1 MAELRIDKPTL
12 IAKVEGAV
20 FVMDADGS
28 LRRATPGMQL
38 EPGMRLLTE
47 SDGQVELAEAGSE
60 RPEPAQPEAALPAG
74 ADAELASLQE
84 AIRQGAD
91 PTELFAETAAGNPG
105 AGTAGG
111 VVGSSA
117 GGFVVVDLNS
127 EYTLAEAGFDTGH
140 EARQPG
146 DELLYAEDQDLL
158 AAITITEPQTD
169 DNIINADE
177 ATGVIIRGFV
187 EDVEV
192 GQTVTVTLIDQDGNR
207 LTTTTV
213 VLPGFVWEANFGDV
227 TGKLVDGPLTIQADT
242 QDAAGNRASDTGQT
256 LLDTITTITLDLAD
270 ESDTGTSQTDDLTRD
285 TTPLLQGKGEP
296 GATVTLT
303 LEGKVMAVLTVDGNG
318 NWQYQIPDTLA
329 DGPHDFRVDAVD
341 IAGNRASDTLTVTV
355 DTRAAIDIDDLDTD
369 SILGHDKVTLSGS
382 TTDVEA
388 GQRVTITLVGQN
400 GQTLFSGSALV
411 GSDGRWQLGGLDL
424 SSIQGPYEVRAEVT
438 DLAGNRV
445 IDGAPLIGQSDT
457 LTLSEADLAKGP
469 VSATGSLHTGAG
481 LDGNL
486 QVSFAAD
493 QGALNQLGLTSHGTA
508 LAYQVSGQ
516 TLTASAGG
524 VTVFTLTL
532 ANDGSYRIVWNQSLD
547 HGQDSLSLPFA
558 LEYRD
563 SDGDRVSANLTV
575 NLVDSTPPDFT
586 IAPISLTEDDFTN
599 PAAVVGQSQFVV
611 GHQSDPLV
619 ATSAVFA
626 DQSATL
632 ARLNGSGISSD
643 GHALTFEFTGD
654 RLLTGYYLDGNGKR
668 VEVLKAELTASQQG
682 SDIDGNV
689 TVSLNGPLDHQGR
702 DQLSLG
708 LTVSAK
714 EIDGDET
721 RANLVVSISDGVDPR
736 LGIDS
741 GVTLQEGASGQT
753 LDGQLPVSV
762 GSDRLV
768 SLNFE
773 ANQPGLNGL
782 TSGGQPTHYQ
792 VNGNV
797 ITLLDAGG
805 KTILTV
811 TLGLDGKYQVVLDS
825 VLDQPV
831 STNSVNLGLQV
842 QGTDFD
848 GDKSNLGTLNIHI
861 TDGVLPQVDPVSLTL
876 VEDSDWSAAQTLSG
890 NLNITA
896 GTDPLANIG
905 FDASQPG
912 LQGLTSGGQPVV
924 ISVSGNSISGAVNGQ
939 NVFTLTLDQNG
950 HYVFTLNQPLDQG
963 SADSLLKAGFTL
975 TDSDGDKVSS
985 TLSVAIGDG
994 ANPVISAVTGTEMT
1008 EANQGD
1014 GAVVSH
1020 MSFTVSHGADA
1031 LAPDSLKFDIAA
1043 IQQSLDGKYSSHGSP
1058 VTFTLDANG
1067 ELVGTS
1073 ADGREVL
1080 RAELDL
1086 VESNGNWSVTAKVT
1100 LGAELDHQGS
1110 ESLDLPLTVTLT
1122 DKDGDRV
1129 STDLPLTIK
1138 DGHAPHFVAGSGVSL
1153 DERGL
1158 DGSNTLTGTGHFQ
1171 IEAGSDRVSEVS
1183 FADISE
1189 QPALT
1194 ALGLSVK
1201 YELVDGDASIPGNQ
1215 VLKGYV
1221 EVNGQR
1227 VEVLQ
1232 VELVGKLDNA
1242 ASNGFDYKVTLF
1254 EGVHQSGGNATDLPF
1269 KLNIVDSDKGSGNN
1283 DSTTGTLNIR
1293 ISEGDK
1299 PTLTLTGV
1307 TVSEGRFDGAGNN
1320 QTGDDQHATGTL
1332 TITADSDPVVD
1343 VRLTL
1348 SGQVVD
1354 GSGKAITH
1362 NGETLTWQEVAGSN
1376 GHSFQAVTASG
1387 TLVLTVT
1394 LPSVPGRIEAHTQAT
1409 LDYQVTVH
1417 TNLDHGADDK
1427 LNLSLPVKVTDSDG
1441 SVITGSTTAVITDAA
1456 DPHLGI
1462 DSGVTLQEG
1471 ASGQTL
1477 DGQLPVSVGSD
1488 RLVSLNFE
1496 ANQPGLNGL
1505 TSGGQPTHYQV
1516 NGNAITLLDAGGK
1529 TILTVTLGL
1538 DGKYQ
1543 LALDGV
1549 LDQPVSTNS
1558 INLGLQVQGTDFDG
1572 DKSNLGTLNIHI
1584 TDGVLPQVDPVSL
1597 TLVEDS
1603 DWSAAQTLTGD
1614 LAITAGADP
1623 LVNIAFDASQ
1633 PGLQGLTSGGQPVV
1647 ITISGNSISGAVNG
1661 QNVFTLT
1668 LDQNGHYVFTLN
1680 QPLDQGSADS
1690 LLKAGFTLTDSDGDK
1705 VSSTL
1710 SVAIGDGA
1718 NPVISAVTGTEMT
1731 EANQGA
1737 KDVVSHMSFTAS
1749 HGADALDTSSLKFD
1763 IAAIQQS
1770 LDGKYSSHGSP
1781 VTFTLDANGELVGTS
1796 ADGRE
1801 VLRAELSLVE
1811 NNGNWSVTAK
1821 VTLGAELDHQGS
1833 ESLDLPL
1840 TVTLTD
1846 KDGDRVSTDLPLTI
1860 KDGHAPHF
1868 VAGSGVSLDERGLDG
1883 HNTLTGTGHFQVN
1896 AGSDRVS
1903 EVSFADISEQ
1913 PALTALGQSV
1923 KYELVDG
1930 DASIPGNQVLK
1941 GYVEVNGQRVE
1952 VLQVELVGKLDNA
1965 ASNGFDY
1972 KVTLF
1977 EGVHQSGGSATDL
1990 PFKLNIVDSDKGS
2003 GNNDSTTGTLN
2014 IRISEGDKPTL
2025 TLTGVTLSEGRF
2037 DGAGNNQTS
2046 DDQHATGTLTI
2057 TADSD
2062 PVVDV
2067 RLTLSGQVVDGS
2079 GKAITH
2085 NGETLTW
2092 QEVAGS
2098 NGHSF
2103 QAVTASGTL
2112 VLTVTLPSV
2121 PGRIEAHTQA
2131 TLDYQVTVHTNL
2143 DHGADDKLNLSLPVK
2158 VTDSDGSVIIG
2169 NTTAVITDAADPHLG
2184 IDAGVSLQEGGASQ
2198 SLDGQLP
2205 VNVGSDRLVSLNFE
2219 ANQPGLNG
2227 LTSGGQPTHYQVSGN
2242 QITLLDAAN
2251 KPILTVTLDLD
2262 GKYHVTLDGVLDQPV
2277 NTDSVNL
2284 GLQVQGTDFD
2294 GDRSNLGTLNIAIT
2308 DGALPQVD
2316 PVSLTLVEDSDWST
2330 AQTLSGNLNIT
2341 AGTDPLANIGF
2352 DASQPGLQGLTSGGQ
2367 PVVIS
2372 VSGNSISGAVNGQNV
2387 FTLTLDQNGH
2397 YVFTLNQ
2404 PLDQNAGSSLLQA
2417 GFTLTD
2423 SDGDTVPS
2431 TLSVAIGDGA
2441 NPVINAVTGTSL
2453 TEANQGD
2460 AAVVGHMSFT
2470 VSHGSDAL
2478 DASSLKFDIAAIQSS
2493 LHGKFSSHGS
2503 PVTFTLDASG
2513 ELVGTSSDGREV
2525 LRAELS
2531 LVENNGNWSV
2541 TAKVT
2546 LGAELD
2552 HQGSE
2557 SLDLPLT
2564 VTLTDKDG
2572 DRVSTQLPLTIKDG
2586 HAPHFVAGSG
2596 VSLDERHLDGHN
2608 TLTGTGHFQIE
2619 AGSDRVSEV
2628 SFADIAQQPALTALG
2643 QSVKYELVDGDASI
2657 PGNQVLKG
2665 YVEVNGHRIE
2675 VLQVELSGKLD
2686 NAASNGFDYKV
2697 TLYQGVHQSGNTA
2710 TDLPFKL
2717 NIVDSDK
2724 GSGNNDSTTGTLNIR
2739 ISEGDKPTLS
2749 LTGVT
2754 LSEGRFDGAGNNQTG
2769 DDQQASGTLTITADS
2784 DPVVDVRLTLSG
2796 QVLDASGKAITHNGE
2811 ALTWQEVPGSNG
2823 HGFQA
2828 LTASGT
2834 LVLTVTLPSVPGR
2847 IEAHTQ
2853 ATLDYQVKVHTNL
2866 DHGADD
2872 KLNLSLPVK
2881 VTDSDG
2887 SVITGSTTAVITD
2900 AADPVINAIG
2910 SVTVKESDLNGGSG
2924 QHVGSSPSGT
2934 GEIAIGQVTIA
2945 AGSDRVAALQLDVA
2959 RFNALNTLSSGGRAV
2974 TLSAGS
2980 QPGVYLGKD
2989 SAGKLIFKLTLD
3001 VSGRYTFE
3009 LTGNLDHSVQ
3019 GKDLLDIQLPLQ
3031 ALDSD
3036 GDLSAE
3042 VIGHVSVQDDVPV
3055 AVDAGKTL
3063 NEGAKVT
3070 GDLLATASEGADD
3083 AVVRSVT
3090 INGTEHPI
3098 AASGNTSI
3106 AVTDST
3112 GQVIG
3117 TLVISAEGN
3126 YSFTATSGV
3135 NHSNNTLVQTIDF
3148 HLVDGDGDTDDGVLT
3163 LTIRDEAGKLT
3174 VSPVTG
3180 AEDAGA
3186 SDPTHGIPITMALDI
3201 GDYDRGEFVE
3211 KLLIQAPANAQG
3223 TFYFNGVALT
3233 TITQGGKTWYEVPPA
3248 AMVAVANTDD
3258 KFQLTG
3264 VTFVPNHDY
3273 SSYNNGG
3280 AALRFPVQL
3289 QVGVTEGSKPPVL
3302 TGNLDITVQG
3312 IADKPLWDAGSTHQ
3326 HYTTDEDSSGIA
3338 LNVKAGLTD
3347 TDGSETLSYQIKW
3360 ASGQGSLSLNGKVL
3374 TPDANGIYT
3383 VKGDEINKVTV
3394 VPGKDYGG
3402 DIKLVVTPVSTEKTP
3417 VVTGQE
3423 TALGDPLEV
3432 IVNVNPLADDAK
3444 LTVRE
3449 IQGKEDTLI
3458 DLGSKIG
3465 LAHLGDTTDGSES
3478 LFVRISG
3485 LPAGATLLLGG
3496 VAVTQDANGY
3506 YEVPYAR
3513 IGELKLQ
3520 PPKDSNVDFD
3530 LTIKGVVKDS
3540 VTLTDASG
3548 QTHTVVNEKE
3558 TGSQSLHVDLV
3569 GVVDAPHFDLNSTG
3583 WTQSGGGYSITIAED
3598 GKAPLDF
3605 KLASGETT
3613 GDGSESLNLVLEGL
3627 PDDAKVFD
3635 GSGKELTLTFAG
3647 LDGKGNPLYQVDVTS
3662 LGNLQIQPPPNS
3674 TADLHLVGHVVVTEN
3689 DGDHKS
3695 FDVPLTI
3702 KVEPAIDATDYAKT
3716 SHGLEDEFV
3725 VLNWQPDLSDSAEHV
3740 THLSLSGIEQGY
3752 QIWIRVGGVET
3763 QLSVN
3768 GGALDLSDADLKS
3781 LLGGGQ
3787 LLVKAPEDSDKD
3799 THIQSHVTVT
3809 QYDVDKN
3816 PDGTPTAMDQKVI
3829 EGNLHLDIQAVVE
3842 PDGKLVQTGALDS
3855 PDGHDIAL
3863 KDAFVFQDLDPSS
3876 DEVIDYL
3883 VITDLPPGFVVVGGI
3898 NDGHGNWTVPNSA
3911 LDSYA
3916 LRAPSGYQGGTF
3928 SFNVSAMVHD
3938 LSDDGDIS
3946 ASVRK
3951 DLHASATFAP
3961 VSTPGQQ
3968 AATVDLDNSKP
3979 IVGVEDHNVN
3989 FGSQLK
3995 QMVTLGTADA
4005 DHDELSIVIKDL
4017 PQGVNVQGLTYDF
4030 VNGEYLIKLPG
4041 GLSDL
4046 DKLTLTLPEDYA
4058 GNGLSFKV
4066 RLVNTD
4072 TVSGNTKQ
4080 SEKDISLSITPEV
4093 DTKGGAD
4100 GQPELHLQVKD
4111 VNGQPSNLEDTHV
4124 HLDLSVTLAD
4134 MTPSEANG
4142 GLETVERM
4150 TVTVDAQYGHFLDAS
4165 GKPVQSLVVSD
4176 PAALKDLVFVPKQH
4190 FSGHVPLDVK
4200 VDILDTA
4207 TTGTDTGSWSG
4218 NASFEVL
4225 PVNDPA
4231 QLTVK
4236 NVSGN
4241 EDGSVSLGGLGATLI
4256 DNDGSEQ
4263 IVALQI
4269 KGVPDGF
4276 TLSAPA
4282 VNNGNGVWQV
4292 PVGTDFSKLT
4302 LIPPADFSGTVDLT
4316 LSAFTLDQGLTLPLE
4331 TSGSFTVTVKP
4342 VGDAIIADLQDK
4354 ASGTEGDVITLNLGL
4369 ETRDTQA
4376 TGGNAANVNENKPE
4390 QVRVTLEGVPDGA
4403 EIRLPNGVAGSV
4415 VDLGGGRWQITTDGG
4430 KLAAVEL
4437 VTNDANGALDIKVT
4451 AQSLDNGALGPEVG
4465 GTIHVDVSPVNDAPI
4480 NVLPSTPQVAQ
4491 EDKPFVIQGLQV
4503 KDVDAGSGT
4512 MEVRLSVEH
4521 GTLNLPAGSGVT
4533 VAGNGTGSL
4542 VLTGTLADL
4551 NALLSGGVTY
4561 QGNTDFHG
4569 DDKLT
4574 MVTDDRGNT
4583 GSGGPL
4589 GDTDVLPIEVQP
4601 VNDAPVNLLPSA
4613 PQVAQE
4619 DKPFVIQ
4626 GLQVKDVDAGNGIM
4640 EVRLSVEHGT
4650 LTLPA
4655 GSGVTLTGN
4664 GTGDVVLT
4672 GTLADLNALLSG
4684 GVTYQG
4690 DPDFHG
4696 NDALTMVTDDRGNT
4710 GSGGALSDTDV
4721 LPILVQPVNDAPVN
4735 QLPTTPQVAQEDQPF
4750 TIHGLQVSDVDA
4762 GNSPLSVTLSVLHG
4776 TLELAA
4782 GSGVTVSGSGSN
4794 TLVLSGSQDAI
4805 NALLAGGVTYQGEQD
4820 FNGQDALTM
4829 VTNDLGN
4836 TGSGGPLSDTDVLP
4850 IEVEPVN
4857 DAPVTQ
4863 VPGSL
4868 QVKEDGSLSLT
4879 GISVKDVDAGSAPI
4893 SMVLRVEHGVLT
4905 LLGAAGAVSVQG
4917 AGTSVVTL
4925 VGSLDDLNGL
4935 LAGNLHYEPARDF
4948 WGQDNLS
4955 ITTSDQG
4962 NTGTGGVL
4970 TDSAQIAIQVTA
4982 EPDDP
4987 QLGVGTHDI
4996 LALQGAWVPLNLSA
5010 SVVNPAPGELSVR
5023 IQNLGSAQVVD
5034 EHGQSV
5040 GHADGNDWLLPM
5052 DQSVPI
5058 YLKDLPAGDHALTL
5072 SAESSLGGGTLS
5084 SATETIT
5091 IHSQSGHDL
5100 LGSDQG
5106 DWLFG
5111 SSGNDR
5117 LLGGMGDDVLRGGQG
5132 NDILTGGAGSDLFV
5146 WGSGDEGTT
5155 ASPAIDTITDFRPQ
5169 EGDRIDLADLLKGVT
5184 DNSVDGLLGHL
5195 QASVTST
5202 GNGLSDVSLSV
5213 SPAGDGNVTQ
5223 QITLKDVDLSGWNLS
5238 GSSSHD
5244 ILQSMLDQ
5252 HSLIIQHP

>member
-60 RPEPAQPEAALPAG
+60 RPEPTQPEAALHAG

-91 PTELFAETAAGNPG
+91 PTELFEETAAGNAA
-105 AGTAGG
+105 AGTVGG

-400 GQTLFSGSALV
+400 GQTLLSGSALV

-424 SSIQGPYEVRAEVT
+424 SSIRGPYEVRAEVT

-563 SDGDRVSANLTV
+563 SDGDLVSANLTV

-668 VEVLKAELTASQQG
+668 VEVLKAELTASQHG

-689 TVSLNGPLDHQGR
+689 TVSLNGPLDHQGS

-721 RANLVVSISDGVDPR
+721 RADLVVSISDGVDPR

-753 LDGQLPVSV
+753 LDGQLPVNV

-811 TLGLDGKYQVVLDS
+811 TLGLDGKYQVVLDG

-876 VEDSDWSAAQTLSG
+876 VEDSDWSAAQTLTG
-890 NLNITA
+890 DLAITA
-896 GTDPLANIG
+896 GADPLVNIA

-924 ISVSGNSISGAVNGQ
+924 ISVSSNSISGAVNGQ

-975 TDSDGDKVSS
+975 TDSDGDTVSS
-985 TLSVAIGDG
+985 TLTVAIGDG

-1014 GAVVSH
+1014 GAVVSA
-1020 MSFTVSHGADA
+1020 MSFTVNHGSDA

-1043 IQQSLDGKYSSHGSP
+1043 IQGSLDGKYSSHGSP

-1138 DGHAPHFVAGSGVSL
+1138 DGHAPHFVAGSGVDLNESSL
-1153 DERGL
+1153 DGN
-1158 DGSNTLTGTGHFQ
+1158 NTLTETGHFTL
-1171 IEAGSDRVSEVS
+1171 EAGSDRVSQVS
-1183 FADISE
+1183 FADPAS
-1189 QPALT
+1189 QPPLM
-1194 ALGLSVK
+1194 ALGQQVK
-1201 YELVDGDASIPGNQ
+1201 YELVDGDPAIPGNQ
-1215 VLKGYV
+1215 ILKGYV
-1221 EVNGQR
+1221 DVNGVR

-1242 ASNGFDYKVTLF
+1242 ASNTFDYKVTLYQ
-1254 EGVHQSGGNATDLPF
+1254 GVHQSGGDGKTSLPL
-1269 KLNIVDSDKGSGNN
+1269 KLDIIDSDKGGGNN
-1283 DSTTGTLNIR
+1283 DSTTGTLDIT
-1293 ISEGDK
+1293 ISEGVR
-1299 PTLTLTGV
+1299 PIVNGV
-1307 TVSEGRFDGAGNN
+1307 TIDSVTLSEGRFDGAANGA
-1320 QTGDDQHATGTL
+1320 TADDQFITGKVTVQ
-1332 TITADSDPVVD
+1332 AYSDPIVD
-1343 VRLTL
+1343 VRLVL
-1348 SGQVVD
+1348 SGQVMDINGNPV
-1354 GSGKAITH
+1354 TH
-1362 NGETLTWQEVAGSN
+1362 NGETLTWQAVPGSN

-1387 TLVLTVT
+1387 TLVLSVT
-1394 LPSVPGRIEAHTQAT
+1394 LPNVPDSVAAHTKVDF
-1409 LDYQVTVH
+1409 DYQVVTH
-1417 TNLDHGADDK
+1417 TNLDHGANDRLDIR
-1427 LNLSLPVKVTDSDG
+1427 VGMQVTDSDG
-1441 SVITGSTTAVITDAA
+1441 TVSKGDTVIHVTDAA
-1456 DPHLGI
+1456 DPHLGN

-1516 NGNAITLLDAGGK
+1516 NGNVITLLDAGGK

-1543 LALDGV
+1543 VVLDGV

-1558 INLGLQVQGTDFDG
+1558 VNLGLQVQGTDFDG

-1690 LLKAGFTLTDSDGDK
+1690 LLKAGFTLIDSDGDK

-1731 EANQGA
+1731 EANQGDGA
-1737 KDVVSHMSFTAS
+1737 VVSSMSFTVN
-1749 HGADALDTSSLKFD
+1749 HGSDALAPDSLKFD
-1763 IAAIQQS
+1763 IAAIQGS

-1811 NNGNWSVTAK
+1811 NNGNWSVTAR

-1883 HNTLTGTGHFQVN
+1883 SNTLTGTGHFQVN

-1952 VLQVELVGKLDNA
+1952 VLQVELVGKLHNA

-1977 EGVHQSGGSATDL
+1977 EGVHQSGGNATDL

-2037 DGAGNNQTS
+2037 DGAANNQTS

-2112 VLTVTLPSV
+2112 VLTVTLPNV

-2143 DHGADDKLNLSLPVK
+2143 DHGADDKLNLSLP
-2158 VTDSDGSVIIG
+2158 
-2169 NTTAVITDAADPHLG
+2169 
-2184 IDAGVSLQEGGASQ
+2184 
-2198 SLDGQLP
+2198 
-2205 VNVGSDRLVSLNFE
+2205 
-2219 ANQPGLNG
+2219 
-2227 LTSGGQPTHYQVSGN
+2227 
-2242 QITLLDAAN
+2242 
-2251 KPILTVTLDLD
+2251 
-2262 GKYHVTLDGVLDQPV
+2262 
-2277 NTDSVNL
+2277 
-2284 GLQVQGTDFD
+2284 
-2294 GDRSNLGTLNIAIT
+2294 
-2308 DGALPQVD
+2308 
-2316 PVSLTLVEDSDWST
+2316 
-2330 AQTLSGNLNIT
+2330 
-2341 AGTDPLANIGF
+2341 
-2352 DASQPGLQGLTSGGQ
+2352 
-2367 PVVIS
+2367 
-2372 VSGNSISGAVNGQNV
+2372 
-2387 FTLTLDQNGH
+2387 
-2397 YVFTLNQ
+2397 
-2404 PLDQNAGSSLLQA
+2404 
-2417 GFTLTD
+2417 
-2423 SDGDTVPS
+2423 
-2431 TLSVAIGDGA
+2431 
-2441 NPVINAVTGTSL
+2441 
-2453 TEANQGD
+2453 
-2460 AAVVGHMSFT
+2460 M
-2470 VSHGSDAL
+2470 
-2478 DASSLKFDIAAIQSS
+2478 
-2493 LHGKFSSHGS
+2493 
-2503 PVTFTLDASG
+2503 
-2513 ELVGTSSDGREV
+2513 
-2525 LRAELS
+2525 
-2531 LVENNGNWSV
+2531 
-2541 TAKVT
+2541 
-2546 LGAELD
+2546 
-2552 HQGSE
+2552 
-2557 SLDLPLT
+2557 
-2564 VTLTDKDG
+2564 
-2572 DRVSTQLPLTIKDG
+2572 
-2586 HAPHFVAGSG
+2586 
-2596 VSLDERHLDGHN
+2596 
-2608 TLTGTGHFQIE
+2608 
-2619 AGSDRVSEV
+2619 
-2628 SFADIAQQPALTALG
+2628 
-2643 QSVKYELVDGDASI
+2643 
-2657 PGNQVLKG
+2657 
-2665 YVEVNGHRIE
+2665 
-2675 VLQVELSGKLD
+2675 
-2686 NAASNGFDYKV
+2686 
-2697 TLYQGVHQSGNTA
+2697 
-2710 TDLPFKL
+2710 
-2717 NIVDSDK
+2717 
-2724 GSGNNDSTTGTLNIR
+2724 
-2739 ISEGDKPTLS
+2739 
-2749 LTGVT
+2749 
-2754 LSEGRFDGAGNNQTG
+2754 
-2769 DDQQASGTLTITADS
+2769 
-2784 DPVVDVRLTLSG
+2784 
-2796 QVLDASGKAITHNGE
+2796 
-2811 ALTWQEVPGSNG
+2811 
-2823 HGFQA
+2823 
-2828 LTASGT
+2828 
-2834 LVLTVTLPSVPGR
+2834 
-2847 IEAHTQ
+2847 
-2853 ATLDYQVKVHTNL
+2853 
-2866 DHGADD
+2866 
-2872 KLNLSLPVK
+2872 K

-2900 AADPVINAIG
+2900 AADPVITAIEG
-2910 SVTVKESDLNGGSG
+2910 VTVKESDLNGGSG
-2924 QHVGSSPSGT
+2924 QHGGTSPSGT
-2934 GEIAIGQVTIA
+2934 GEVAIGQVTIA
-2945 AGSDRVAALQLDVA
+2945 AGSDRVVSLQLDVA
-2959 RFNALNTLSSGGRAV
+2959 RFNALNTLTSGGKAV
-2974 TLSAGS
+2974 TIGADS

-3031 ALDSD
+3031 ARDSD

-3055 AVDAGKTL
+3055 AVDASKTL

-3083 AVVRSVT
+3083 AVVKSVT

-3098 AASGNTSI
+3098 AATGNTTIS
-3106 AVTDST
+3106 VTDGT
-3112 GQVIG
+3112 GQIIG
-3117 TLVISAEGN
+3117 TLVINAEGD
-3126 YSFTATSGV
+3126 YSFTAKSGID
-3135 NHSNNTLVQTIDF
+3135 HSNSTLVQQIGF
-3148 HLVDGDGDTDDGVLT
+3148 HLVDGDGDTDDGLLT

-3174 VSPVTG
+3174 VSAVTG
-3180 AEDAGA
+3180 QEDAGA
-3186 SDPTHGIPITMALDI
+3186 SDPGQGIPITMNLDV
-3201 GDYDRGEFVE
+3201 GDFDRGEHVE
-3211 KLLIQAPANAQG
+3211 QLLIQAPANAQG

-3347 TDGSETLSYQIKW
+3347 TDGSETLSYQIEW
-3360 ASGQGSLSLNGKVL
+3360 ASGQGTLTLNGKVL
-3374 TPDANGIYT
+3374 TPGANGLYT
-3383 VKGDEINKVTV
+3383 VAGGDINKVTV
-3394 VPGKDYGG
+3394 VPGKDYSG
-3402 DIKLVVTPVSTEKTP
+3402 DIKLIVTPVSTEKTP
-3417 VVTGQE
+3417 VVTGKE

-3465 LAHLGDTTDGSES
+3465 LAHLGDTTDGSEQ

-3496 VAVTQDANGY
+3496 MAVTLDANGY
-3506 YEVPYAR
+3506 YEVPYDR
-3513 IGELKLQ
+3513 INDLKLL
-3520 PPKDSNVDFD
+3520 PPKNSNVDFD
-3530 LTIKGVVKDS
+3530 LTIKGVVKD
-3540 VTLTDASG
+3540 TAILTDASG

-3569 GVVDAPHFDLNSTG
+3569 GVVDEPHFDLNTTD
-3583 WTQSGGGYSITIAED
+3583 WTQDGNGYSITIQED
-3598 GKAPLDF
+3598 GRAPLDF
-3605 KLASGETT
+3605 KLTSGEWTDT
-3613 GDGSESLNLVLEGL
+3613 PLDHSETLNLVLEGL
-3627 PDDAKVFD
+3627 PEGAKVFD

-3702 KVEPAIDATDYAKT
+3702 RVEPAIDATDYAKT
-3716 SHGLEDEFV
+3716 SHGLEDQFT
-3725 VLNWQPDLSDSAEHV
+3725 VLDWQPDLTDGAEKV
-3740 THLSLSGIEQGY
+3740 THLSLSGIEPGY
-3752 QIWIRVGGVET
+3752 EVWIRVGGVET
-3763 QLSVN
+3763 QLTVS
-3768 GGALDLSDADLKS
+3768 GGAVELSDAELQS

-3787 LLVKAPEDSDKD
+3787 LLVRGPEDSDRD
-3799 THIQSHVTVT
+3799 TTLQSHVTVT
-3809 QYDVDKN
+3809 QVDVDSSA
-3816 PDGTPTAMDQKVI
+3816 TAQKVI
-3829 EGNLHLDIQAVVE
+3829 DGTLHVDIQAVVE
-3842 PDGKLVQTGALDS
+3842 PDGNLVQTGQLES
-3855 PDGHDIAL
+3855 PDGHDIPL
-3863 KDAFVFQDLDPSS
+3863 DGVFVFEDLDPSS

-3883 VITDLPPGFVVVGGI
+3883 VISDLPPGFVVVGGI
-3898 NDGHGNWTVPNSA
+3898 NDGQGNWTVPHDA
-3911 LDSYA
+3911 LGSYA
-3916 LRAPSGYQGGTF
+3916 LRSPDGFTGTVTF
-3928 SFNVSAMVHD
+3928 KVSARVID
-3938 LSDDGDIS
+3938 LGDNNEGDVS
-3946 ASVRK
+3946 APAYREIT
-3951 DLHASATFAP
+3951 ASADFHGATHSGQVAADVDFDN
-3961 VSTPGQQ
+3961 STPI
-3968 AATVDLDNSKP
+3968 T
-3979 IVGVEDHNVN
+3979 GVEDHGVN
-3989 FGSQLK
+3989 FGNQLK
-3995 QMVTLGTADA
+3995 QMVTLGTADIG
-4005 DHDELSIVIKDL
+4005 DDELSIVITGL
-4017 PQGVNVQGLTYDF
+4017 PPGVNVQGLTFDF

-4041 GLSDL
+4041 GLDDL
-4046 DKLTLTLPEDYA
+4046 DRLTLTLPQDYA
-4058 GNGLSFKV
+4058 GDGLHFNV

-4072 TVSGNTKQ
+4072 TVSGDTKMV
-4080 SEKDISLSITPEV
+4080 EKDVTLSITPEV
-4093 DTKGGAD
+4093 DINGGAD
-4100 GQPELHLQVKD
+4100 GLPELQLNVKD
-4111 VNGQPSNLEDTHV
+4111 VNGDGQPDNLEDTEI
-4124 HLDLSVTLAD
+4124 HLDLSVKLAD
-4134 MTPSEANG
+4134 ISPSVADG
-4142 GLETVERM
+4142 GLETVERVV
-4150 TVTVDAQYGHFLDAS
+4150 VTVEPQYGHFLDKN
-4165 GKPVQSLVVSD
+4165 GQPVATLTVND
-4176 PAALKDLVFVPKQH
+4176 PADLKDLVFVPKEH
-4190 FSGHVPLDVK
+4190 FSGKVPLAVT

-4207 TTGTDTGSWSG
+4207 TTGTDRGSWSG
-4218 NASFEVL
+4218 NVNFEVL

-4231 QLTVK
+4231 NLTVQ
-4236 NVSGN
+4236 NVTGQ
-4241 EDGSVSLGGLGATLI
+4241 EDGSVSLGGLGASLI

-4263 IVALQI
+4263 IVGLQI

-4282 VNNGNGVWQV
+4282 VNNGGGVWQV

-4302 LIPPADFSGTVDLT
+4302 LIPPADFSGTVSLT
-4316 LSAFTLDQGLTLPLE
+4316 LSAFTLDKGLTLPLE
-4331 TSGSFTVTVKP
+4331 TSAGFTVTVNP
-4342 VGDAIIADLQDK
+4342 VGDAVITDMQEQ
-4354 ASGTEGDVITLNLGL
+4354 ASGTEGDVITLNLGV
-4369 ETRDTQA
+4369 ETRDTHA
-4376 TGGNAANVNENKPE
+4376 TGGNAGNVHENGPE

-4403 EIRLPNGVAGSV
+4403 EIRLPSGVSGTV
-4415 VDLGGGRWQITTDGG
+4415 VDLGGGRWQVTTDGG
-4430 KLAAVEL
+4430 KLDAVEL
-4437 VTNDANGALDIKVT
+4437 VTHDANGAMAIKVT
-4451 AQSLDNGALGPEVG
+4451 AQSLDNGALGPEVN
-4465 GTIHVDVSPVNDAPI
+4465 GTIHLDVSPVNDAPI
-4480 NVLPSTPQVAQ
+4480 NVLPDDPQVAK
-4491 EDKPFVIQGLQV
+4491 ED
-4503 KDVDAGSGT
+4503 
-4512 MEVRLSVEH
+4512 E
-4521 GTLNLPAGSGVT
+4521 
-4533 VAGNGTGSL
+4533 
-4542 VLTGTLADL
+4542 
-4551 NALLSGGVTY
+4551 
-4561 QGNTDFHG
+4561 
-4569 DDKLT
+4569 
-4574 MVTDDRGNT
+4574 
-4583 GSGGPL
+4583 
-4589 GDTDVLPIEVQP
+4589 
-4601 VNDAPVNLLPSA
+4601 
-4613 PQVAQE
+4613 
-4619 DKPFVIQ
+4619 PFVIQ

-4735 QLPTTPQVAQEDQPF
+4735 QLPTTPQVVQEDQPF

-4776 TLELAA
+4776 TLELVA

-4962 NTGTGGVL
+4962 NTGAGGVL

-5023 IQNLGSAQVVD
+5023 IQNLGNAQVVD

-5072 SAESSLGGGTLS
+5072 SAESSLGGSTLS

>member
-60 RPEPAQPEAALPAG
+60 RTEPTQPEAALPAG

-91 PTELFAETAAGNPG
+91 PTKLFEETAAGNAG
-105 AGTAGG
+105 AGTTGG

-329 DGPHDFRVDAVD
+329 DGAHDFRVDAVD

-388 GQRVTITLVGQN
+388 GQRVTITLIGQN
-400 GQTLFSGSALV
+400 GQTLFNGSALV

-668 VEVLKAELTASQQG
+668 VEVLKAELTASQHG

-689 TVSLNGPLDHQGR
+689 TVSLNGPLDHQGS

-721 RANLVVSISDGVDPR
+721 RADLVVSISDGVDPH

-773 ANQPGLNGL
+773 ASQPGLNGL

-811 TLGLDGKYQVVLDS
+811 TLGLDGKYQV
-825 VLDQPV
+825 
-831 STNSVNLGLQV
+831 
-842 QGTDFD
+842 
-848 GDKSNLGTLNIHI
+848 
-861 TDGVLPQVDPVSLTL
+861 
-876 VEDSDWSAAQTLSG
+876 
-890 NLNITA
+890 
-896 GTDPLANIG
+896 
-905 FDASQPG
+905 
-912 LQGLTSGGQPVV
+912 
-924 ISVSGNSISGAVNGQ
+924 
-939 NVFTLTLDQNG
+939 
-950 HYVFTLNQPLDQG
+950 
-963 SADSLLKAGFTL
+963 
-975 TDSDGDKVSS
+975 
-985 TLSVAIGDG
+985 
-994 ANPVISAVTGTEMT
+994 
-1008 EANQGD
+1008 
-1014 GAVVSH
+1014 
-1020 MSFTVSHGADA
+1020 
-1031 LAPDSLKFDIAA
+1031 
-1043 IQQSLDGKYSSHGSP
+1043 
-1058 VTFTLDANG
+1058 
-1067 ELVGTS
+1067 
-1073 ADGREVL
+1073 
-1080 RAELDL
+1080 
-1086 VESNGNWSVTAKVT
+1086 
-1100 LGAELDHQGS
+1100 
-1110 ESLDLPLTVTLT
+1110 
-1122 DKDGDRV
+1122 
-1129 STDLPLTIK
+1129 
-1138 DGHAPHFVAGSGVSL
+1138 
-1153 DERGL
+1153 
-1158 DGSNTLTGTGHFQ
+1158 
-1171 IEAGSDRVSEVS
+1171 
-1183 FADISE
+1183 
-1189 QPALT
+1189 
-1194 ALGLSVK
+1194 
-1201 YELVDGDASIPGNQ
+1201 
-1215 VLKGYV
+1215 
-1221 EVNGQR
+1221 
-1227 VEVLQ
+1227 
-1232 VELVGKLDNA
+1232 
-1242 ASNGFDYKVTLF
+1242 
-1254 EGVHQSGGNATDLPF
+1254 
-1269 KLNIVDSDKGSGNN
+1269 
-1283 DSTTGTLNIR
+1283 
-1293 ISEGDK
+1293 
-1299 PTLTLTGV
+1299 
-1307 TVSEGRFDGAGNN
+1307 
-1320 QTGDDQHATGTL
+1320 
-1332 TITADSDPVVD
+1332 
-1343 VRLTL
+1343 
-1348 SGQVVD
+1348 
-1354 GSGKAITH
+1354 
-1362 NGETLTWQEVAGSN
+1362 
-1376 GHSFQAVTASG
+1376 
-1387 TLVLTVT
+1387 
-1394 LPSVPGRIEAHTQAT
+1394 
-1409 LDYQVTVH
+1409 
-1417 TNLDHGADDK
+1417 
-1427 LNLSLPVKVTDSDG
+1427 
-1441 SVITGSTTAVITDAA
+1441 
-1456 DPHLGI
+1456 
-1462 DSGVTLQEG
+1462 
-1471 ASGQTL
+1471 
-1477 DGQLPVSVGSD
+1477 
-1488 RLVSLNFE
+1488 
-1496 ANQPGLNGL
+1496 
-1505 TSGGQPTHYQV
+1505 
-1516 NGNAITLLDAGGK
+1516 
-1529 TILTVTLGL
+1529 
-1538 DGKYQ
+1538 
-1543 LALDGV
+1543 ALDGV

-1737 KDVVSHMSFTAS
+1737 KDVVSHMSFTVS

-1763 IAAIQQS
+1763 IAAIQGS

-1801 VLRAELSLVE
+1801 VLRAELDLVE
-1811 NNGNWSVTAK
+1811 SNGNWSVTAR

-1860 KDGHAPHF
+1860 KDGHAPGF

-1977 EGVHQSGGSATDL
+1977 EGVHQSGGNATDL

-2003 GNNDSTTGTLN
+2003 GNNDSTTGTLT

-2025 TLTGVTLSEGRF
+2025 TLTGVTVSEGRF
-2037 DGAGNNQTS
+2037 DGAANNQTG

-2112 VLTVTLPSV
+2112 VLTVTLPNV

-2158 VTDSDGSVIIG
+2158 VTDSDGSVI
-2169 NTTAVITDAADPHLG
+2169 
-2184 IDAGVSLQEGGASQ
+2184 
-2198 SLDGQLP
+2198 
-2205 VNVGSDRLVSLNFE
+2205 
-2219 ANQPGLNG
+2219 
-2227 LTSGGQPTHYQVSGN
+2227 
-2242 QITLLDAAN
+2242 
-2251 KPILTVTLDLD
+2251 
-2262 GKYHVTLDGVLDQPV
+2262 
-2277 NTDSVNL
+2277 
-2284 GLQVQGTDFD
+2284 
-2294 GDRSNLGTLNIAIT
+2294 
-2308 DGALPQVD
+2308 
-2316 PVSLTLVEDSDWST
+2316 
-2330 AQTLSGNLNIT
+2330 
-2341 AGTDPLANIGF
+2341 
-2352 DASQPGLQGLTSGGQ
+2352 
-2367 PVVIS
+2367 
-2372 VSGNSISGAVNGQNV
+2372 
-2387 FTLTLDQNGH
+2387 
-2397 YVFTLNQ
+2397 
-2404 PLDQNAGSSLLQA
+2404 
-2417 GFTLTD
+2417 
-2423 SDGDTVPS
+2423 
-2431 TLSVAIGDGA
+2431 
-2441 NPVINAVTGTSL
+2441 
-2453 TEANQGD
+2453 
-2460 AAVVGHMSFT
+2460 
-2470 VSHGSDAL
+2470 
-2478 DASSLKFDIAAIQSS
+2478 
-2493 LHGKFSSHGS
+2493 
-2503 PVTFTLDASG
+2503 
-2513 ELVGTSSDGREV
+2513 
-2525 LRAELS
+2525 
-2531 LVENNGNWSV
+2531 
-2541 TAKVT
+2541 
-2546 LGAELD
+2546 
-2552 HQGSE
+2552 
-2557 SLDLPLT
+2557 
-2564 VTLTDKDG
+2564 
-2572 DRVSTQLPLTIKDG
+2572 
-2586 HAPHFVAGSG
+2586 
-2596 VSLDERHLDGHN
+2596 
-2608 TLTGTGHFQIE
+2608 
-2619 AGSDRVSEV
+2619 
-2628 SFADIAQQPALTALG
+2628 
-2643 QSVKYELVDGDASI
+2643 
-2657 PGNQVLKG
+2657 
-2665 YVEVNGHRIE
+2665 
-2675 VLQVELSGKLD
+2675 
-2686 NAASNGFDYKV
+2686 
-2697 TLYQGVHQSGNTA
+2697 
-2710 TDLPFKL
+2710 
-2717 NIVDSDK
+2717 
-2724 GSGNNDSTTGTLNIR
+2724 
-2739 ISEGDKPTLS
+2739 
-2749 LTGVT
+2749 
-2754 LSEGRFDGAGNNQTG
+2754 
-2769 DDQQASGTLTITADS
+2769 
-2784 DPVVDVRLTLSG
+2784 
-2796 QVLDASGKAITHNGE
+2796 
-2811 ALTWQEVPGSNG
+2811 
-2823 HGFQA
+2823 
-2828 LTASGT
+2828 
-2834 LVLTVTLPSVPGR
+2834 
-2847 IEAHTQ
+2847 
-2853 ATLDYQVKVHTNL
+2853 
-2866 DHGADD
+2866 
-2872 KLNLSLPVK
+2872 
-2881 VTDSDG
+2881 
-2887 SVITGSTTAVITD
+2887 TGSTTAVITD
-2900 AADPVINAIG
+2900 AADPVITAIEG
-2910 SVTVKESDLNGGSG
+2910 VTVKESDLNGGSG
-2924 QHVGSSPSGT
+2924 QHGGTSPSGT
-2934 GEIAIGQVTIA
+2934 GEVAIGQVAIA
-2945 AGSDRVAALQLDVA
+2945 AGSDRVVSLQLDVA
-2959 RFNALNTLSSGGRAV
+2959 RFNALNTLTSGGKAV
-2974 TLSAGS
+2974 TIGADS

-3031 ALDSD
+3031 ARDSD

-3055 AVDAGKTL
+3055 AVDASKTL

-3070 GDLLATASEGADD
+3070 GDLLATTSEGADD
-3083 AVVRSVT
+3083 AVVRAVT

-3098 AASGNTSI
+3098 AATGNTTIS
-3106 AVTDST
+3106 VTDGT
-3112 GQVIG
+3112 GQIIG
-3117 TLVISAEGN
+3117 TLVINAEGD
-3126 YSFTATSGV
+3126 YSFTAKSGID
-3135 NHSNNTLVQTIDF
+3135 HSNSTLVQQIGF
-3148 HLVDGDGDTDDGVLT
+3148 HLVDGDGDTDDGLLT

-3174 VSPVTG
+3174 VSAVTG
-3180 AEDAGA
+3180 QEDAGA
-3186 SDPTHGIPITMALDI
+3186 SDPGQGIPITINLDV
-3201 GDYDRGEFVE
+3201 GDFDRGEHVE
-3211 KLLIQAPANAQG
+3211 QLLIQAPANAQG

-3248 AMVAVANTDD
+3248 AMVAVATTDD

-3326 HYTTDEDSSGIA
+3326 HYTADEDSSGIA

-3360 ASGQGSLSLNGKVL
+3360 ASGQGTLTLNGKVL
-3374 TPDANGIYT
+3374 TPGANGLYT
-3383 VKGDEINKVTV
+3383 VAGGDINKVTV
-3394 VPGKDYGG
+3394 VPGKDYSG
-3402 DIKLVVTPVSTEKTP
+3402 DIKLIVTPVSTEKTP
-3417 VVTGQE
+3417 VVTGKE

-3465 LAHLGDTTDGSES
+3465 LAHLGDTTDGSEQ

-3485 LPAGATLLLGG
+3485 LPAGATLWLGAEQ
-3496 VAVTQDANGY
+3496 VNATNGY

-3513 IGELKLQ
+3513 IHELQLQ
-3520 PPKDSNVDFD
+3520 PPKDSNKDFD
-3530 LTIKGVVKDS
+3530 LTIKGVVKDTA
-3540 VTLTDASG
+3540 TLTDANG
-3548 QTHTVVNEKE
+3548 QPHTVVNEKE

-3605 KLASGETT
+3605 KLESGETT

-3627 PDDAKVFD
+3627 PEGAKVFD
-3635 GSGKELTLTFAG
+3635 GSGNELTLTFAG
-3647 LDGKGNPLYQVDVTS
+3647 LKDGKPLYQVNVSD

-3674 TADLHLVGHVVVTEN
+3674 TADIHLIGHVVVTEN

-3702 KVEPAIDATDYAKT
+3702 KVEPAIDAGDYAKT

-3740 THLSLSGIEQGY
+3740 THLSLSGIEPGY
-3752 QIWIRVGGVET
+3752 QIWISVGGVET

-3768 GGALDLSDADLKS
+3768 GGVVELSDADLQS
-3781 LLGGGQ
+3781 LLSGGQ
-3787 LLVKAPEDSDKD
+3787 LLVRAPEDSDRD
-3799 THIQSHVTVT
+3799 TNIQSHVTIT
-3809 QYDVDKN
+3809 QYDIDKN
-3816 PDGTPTAMDQKVI
+3816 PDGTPTATAQDTIV
-3829 EGNLHLDIQAVVE
+3829 GNLHVDIQAVVE
-3842 PDGKLVQTGALDS
+3842 PNGVLSQTGGDLVGHGGSDIDLS
-3855 PDGHDIAL
+3855 GRFEFTHDI
-3863 KDAFVFQDLDPSS
+3863 DLSS
-3876 DEVIDYL
+3876 LEEIDYL
-3883 VITDLPPGFVVVGGI
+3883 VINLPVLNGGMGDQFVVLGGI
-3898 NDGHGNWTVPNSA
+3898 NNGNGSWIVPAGNLNNFQLHAPDGFVGKVEPIRI
-3911 LDSYA
+3911 D
-3916 LRAPSGYQGGTF
+3916 
-3928 SFNVSAMVHD
+3928 AMVVD
-3938 LSDDGDIS
+3938 RSEDGDPSEHVKVSLETS
-3946 ASVRK
+3946 A
-3951 DLHASATFAP
+3951 DFGNTP
-3961 VSTPGQQ
+3961 VTDKTP
-3968 AATVDLDNSKP
+3968 AATVDIDDHAVLTGK
-3979 IVGVEDHNVN
+3979 EDIQVD
-3989 FGSQLK
+3989 FGAQLK
-3995 QMVTLGTADA
+3995 GAIHIGAADQGSDEVTIILKGLPDGVTISGAEYNISTGEYVIKVPPSLAGLEGLTLG
-4005 DHDELSIVIKDL
+4005 L
-4017 PQGVNVQGLTYDF
+4017 PNDF
-4030 VNGEYLIKLPG
+4030 
-4041 GLSDL
+4041 
-4046 DKLTLTLPEDYA
+4046 A
-4058 GNGLSFKV
+4058 GSLNISV
-4066 RLVNTD
+4066 TVVNTD
-4072 TVSGNTKQ
+4072 TLSG
-4080 SEKDISLSITPEV
+4080 DIKTDSSTVRV
-4093 DTKGGAD
+4093 DVKPVVDINGGAD
-4100 GQPELHLQVKD
+4100 GMPELHLNVKD
-4111 VNGQPSNLEDTHV
+4111 MNGDGQPDNLEDTEI
-4124 HLDLSVTLAD
+4124 HLDLSVKLAD
-4134 MTPSEANG
+4134 ISPSVADG
-4142 GLETVERM
+4142 GLETVEKV

-4165 GKPVQSLVVSD
+4165 GNPVQALVVD
-4176 PAALKDLVFVPKQH
+4176 ANGLKDLVFVPKEH
-4190 FSGHVPLDVK
+4190 FSGKVPLAVT

-4207 TTGTDTGSWSG
+4207 TTGTDRGSWSG
-4218 NASFEVL
+4218 NVSFEVL

-4231 QLTVK
+4231 NLTVQ
-4236 NVSGN
+4236 NVTGQ
-4241 EDGSVSLGGLGATLI
+4241 EDGSVSLGGLGASLI

-4263 IVALQI
+4263 IVGLQI

-4282 VNNGNGVWQV
+4282 VNNGGGVWQV

-4316 LSAFTLDQGLTLPLE
+4316 LSAFTLDKGLTLPLE
-4331 TSGSFTVTVKP
+4331 TSAGFTVTVNP
-4342 VGDAIIADLQDK
+4342 VGDAVITDMQEQ
-4354 ASGTEGDVITLNLGL
+4354 ASGTEGDVITLNLGV

-4376 TGGNAANVNENKPE
+4376 TGGNAGNVHENGPE

-4403 EIRLPNGVAGSV
+4403 EIRLPSGVSGTV
-4415 VDLGGGRWQITTDGG
+4415 VDLGGGRWQVTTDGG
-4430 KLAAVEL
+4430 KLDAVEL
-4437 VTNDANGALDIKVT
+4437 VTHDANGAMAIKVT
-4451 AQSLDNGALGPEVG
+4451 AQSLDNGALGPEVN
-4465 GTIHVDVSPVNDAPI
+4465 GTIHLDVSPVNDAPV
-4480 NVLPSTPQVAQ
+4480 NVLPDDPQVAQ
-4491 EDKPFVIQGLQV
+4491 ED
-4503 KDVDAGSGT
+4503 
-4512 MEVRLSVEH
+4512 E
-4521 GTLNLPAGSGVT
+4521 
-4533 VAGNGTGSL
+4533 
-4542 VLTGTLADL
+4542 
-4551 NALLSGGVTY
+4551 
-4561 QGNTDFHG
+4561 
-4569 DDKLT
+4569 
-4574 MVTDDRGNT
+4574 
-4583 GSGGPL
+4583 
-4589 GDTDVLPIEVQP
+4589 
-4601 VNDAPVNLLPSA
+4601 
-4613 PQVAQE
+4613 
-4619 DKPFVIQ
+4619 PFVIQ

-4735 QLPTTPQVAQEDQPF
+4735 LLPTTPQVAQEDQPF

-4836 TGSGGPLSDTDVLP
+4836 TGSGGALSDTDVLP

-4893 SMVLRVEHGVLT
+4893 AMVLRVEHGVLT

-4948 WGQDNLS
+4948 WGLDNLS

-4962 NTGTGGVL
+4962 NTGAGGVL

-5023 IQNLGSAQVVD
+5023 IQNLGNAQVVD

-5072 SAESSLGGGTLS
+5072 SAESSLGGSTLS

>member
-1 MAELRIDKPTL
+1 MTELRIEKPTL
-12 IAKVEGAV
+12 IAKVEGTV
-20 FVMDADGS
+20 FVMDADGAQHP
-28 LRRATPGMQL
+28 ATPGMQL
-38 EPGMRLLTE
+38 EPGTRLV
-47 SDGQVELAEAGSE
+47 SGSNGHVELVEAGGE
-60 RPEPAQPEAALPAG
+60 RPEPAQQEAPPEPMT
-74 ADAELASLQE
+74 ADPELASLQE
-84 AIRQGAD
+84 AIRQGVD
-91 PTELFAETAAGNPG
+91 PTAQFEETAAGNAATG
-105 AGTAGG
+105 NVGG
-111 VVGSSA
+111 VAGSSA

-329 DGPHDFRVDAVD
+329 DGAHDFRVDAVD

-369 SILGHDKVTLSGS
+369 SILGHDRVTLSGS

-388 GQRVTITLVGQN
+388 GQRVTITLIGQN
-400 GQTLFSGSALV
+400 GQTLFNGSALV

-668 VEVLKAELTASQQG
+668 VEVLKAELTASQHG

-689 TVSLNGPLDHQGR
+689 TVSLNGPLDHQGS

-721 RANLVVSISDGVDPR
+721 RADLVVSISDGVDPR
-736 LGIDS
+736 LDIDS

-811 TLGLDGKYQVVLDS
+811 TLGLDGKYQV
-825 VLDQPV
+825 
-831 STNSVNLGLQV
+831 
-842 QGTDFD
+842 
-848 GDKSNLGTLNIHI
+848 
-861 TDGVLPQVDPVSLTL
+861 
-876 VEDSDWSAAQTLSG
+876 
-890 NLNITA
+890 
-896 GTDPLANIG
+896 
-905 FDASQPG
+905 
-912 LQGLTSGGQPVV
+912 
-924 ISVSGNSISGAVNGQ
+924 
-939 NVFTLTLDQNG
+939 
-950 HYVFTLNQPLDQG
+950 
-963 SADSLLKAGFTL
+963 
-975 TDSDGDKVSS
+975 
-985 TLSVAIGDG
+985 
-994 ANPVISAVTGTEMT
+994 
-1008 EANQGD
+1008 
-1014 GAVVSH
+1014 
-1020 MSFTVSHGADA
+1020 
-1031 LAPDSLKFDIAA
+1031 
-1043 IQQSLDGKYSSHGSP
+1043 
-1058 VTFTLDANG
+1058 
-1067 ELVGTS
+1067 
-1073 ADGREVL
+1073 
-1080 RAELDL
+1080 
-1086 VESNGNWSVTAKVT
+1086 
-1100 LGAELDHQGS
+1100 
-1110 ESLDLPLTVTLT
+1110 
-1122 DKDGDRV
+1122 
-1129 STDLPLTIK
+1129 
-1138 DGHAPHFVAGSGVSL
+1138 
-1153 DERGL
+1153 
-1158 DGSNTLTGTGHFQ
+1158 
-1171 IEAGSDRVSEVS
+1171 
-1183 FADISE
+1183 
-1189 QPALT
+1189 
-1194 ALGLSVK
+1194 
-1201 YELVDGDASIPGNQ
+1201 
-1215 VLKGYV
+1215 
-1221 EVNGQR
+1221 
-1227 VEVLQ
+1227 
-1232 VELVGKLDNA
+1232 
-1242 ASNGFDYKVTLF
+1242 
-1254 EGVHQSGGNATDLPF
+1254 
-1269 KLNIVDSDKGSGNN
+1269 
-1283 DSTTGTLNIR
+1283 
-1293 ISEGDK
+1293 
-1299 PTLTLTGV
+1299 
-1307 TVSEGRFDGAGNN
+1307 
-1320 QTGDDQHATGTL
+1320 
-1332 TITADSDPVVD
+1332 
-1343 VRLTL
+1343 
-1348 SGQVVD
+1348 
-1354 GSGKAITH
+1354 
-1362 NGETLTWQEVAGSN
+1362 
-1376 GHSFQAVTASG
+1376 
-1387 TLVLTVT
+1387 
-1394 LPSVPGRIEAHTQAT
+1394 
-1409 LDYQVTVH
+1409 
-1417 TNLDHGADDK
+1417 
-1427 LNLSLPVKVTDSDG
+1427 
-1441 SVITGSTTAVITDAA
+1441 
-1456 DPHLGI
+1456 
-1462 DSGVTLQEG
+1462 
-1471 ASGQTL
+1471 
-1477 DGQLPVSVGSD
+1477 
-1488 RLVSLNFE
+1488 
-1496 ANQPGLNGL
+1496 
-1505 TSGGQPTHYQV
+1505 
-1516 NGNAITLLDAGGK
+1516 
-1529 TILTVTLGL
+1529 
-1538 DGKYQ
+1538 
-1543 LALDGV
+1543 ALDGV

-1558 INLGLQVQGTDFDG
+1558 VNLGLQVQGTDFDG

-1731 EANQGA
+1731 EANQGDGA
-1737 KDVVSHMSFTAS
+1737 VVSSMSFTVS
-1749 HGADALDTSSLKFD
+1749 HGADALDMSSLKFD
-1763 IAAIQQS
+1763 IAAIEQS

-1781 VTFTLDANGELVGTS
+1781 VTFTLDANGDLVGTS

-1846 KDGDRVSTDLPLTI
+1846 KDGDRVSTDLPLTV
-1860 KDGHAPHF
+1860 KDGHAPGF

-1883 HNTLTGTGHFQVN
+1883 SNTLTGTGHFLVN

-1972 KVTLF
+1972 KVTLYQ
-1977 EGVHQSGGSATDL
+1977 GVHQSGGTATDL

-2003 GNNDSTTGTLN
+2003 GNNDSATGTLN
-2014 IRISEGDKPTL
+2014 IRISEGANPTL
-2025 TLTGVTLSEGRF
+2025 TLTDVTLSEGRF
-2037 DGAGNNQTS
+2037 DGAANNQTG

-2158 VTDSDGSVIIG
+2158 VTDSDGSVI
-2169 NTTAVITDAADPHLG
+2169 
-2184 IDAGVSLQEGGASQ
+2184 
-2198 SLDGQLP
+2198 
-2205 VNVGSDRLVSLNFE
+2205 
-2219 ANQPGLNG
+2219 
-2227 LTSGGQPTHYQVSGN
+2227 
-2242 QITLLDAAN
+2242 
-2251 KPILTVTLDLD
+2251 
-2262 GKYHVTLDGVLDQPV
+2262 
-2277 NTDSVNL
+2277 
-2284 GLQVQGTDFD
+2284 
-2294 GDRSNLGTLNIAIT
+2294 
-2308 DGALPQVD
+2308 
-2316 PVSLTLVEDSDWST
+2316 
-2330 AQTLSGNLNIT
+2330 
-2341 AGTDPLANIGF
+2341 
-2352 DASQPGLQGLTSGGQ
+2352 
-2367 PVVIS
+2367 
-2372 VSGNSISGAVNGQNV
+2372 
-2387 FTLTLDQNGH
+2387 
-2397 YVFTLNQ
+2397 
-2404 PLDQNAGSSLLQA
+2404 
-2417 GFTLTD
+2417 
-2423 SDGDTVPS
+2423 
-2431 TLSVAIGDGA
+2431 
-2441 NPVINAVTGTSL
+2441 
-2453 TEANQGD
+2453 
-2460 AAVVGHMSFT
+2460 
-2470 VSHGSDAL
+2470 
-2478 DASSLKFDIAAIQSS
+2478 
-2493 LHGKFSSHGS
+2493 
-2503 PVTFTLDASG
+2503 
-2513 ELVGTSSDGREV
+2513 
-2525 LRAELS
+2525 
-2531 LVENNGNWSV
+2531 
-2541 TAKVT
+2541 
-2546 LGAELD
+2546 
-2552 HQGSE
+2552 
-2557 SLDLPLT
+2557 
-2564 VTLTDKDG
+2564 
-2572 DRVSTQLPLTIKDG
+2572 
-2586 HAPHFVAGSG
+2586 
-2596 VSLDERHLDGHN
+2596 
-2608 TLTGTGHFQIE
+2608 
-2619 AGSDRVSEV
+2619 
-2628 SFADIAQQPALTALG
+2628 
-2643 QSVKYELVDGDASI
+2643 
-2657 PGNQVLKG
+2657 
-2665 YVEVNGHRIE
+2665 
-2675 VLQVELSGKLD
+2675 
-2686 NAASNGFDYKV
+2686 
-2697 TLYQGVHQSGNTA
+2697 
-2710 TDLPFKL
+2710 
-2717 NIVDSDK
+2717 
-2724 GSGNNDSTTGTLNIR
+2724 
-2739 ISEGDKPTLS
+2739 
-2749 LTGVT
+2749 
-2754 LSEGRFDGAGNNQTG
+2754 
-2769 DDQQASGTLTITADS
+2769 
-2784 DPVVDVRLTLSG
+2784 
-2796 QVLDASGKAITHNGE
+2796 
-2811 ALTWQEVPGSNG
+2811 
-2823 HGFQA
+2823 
-2828 LTASGT
+2828 
-2834 LVLTVTLPSVPGR
+2834 
-2847 IEAHTQ
+2847 
-2853 ATLDYQVKVHTNL
+2853 
-2866 DHGADD
+2866 
-2872 KLNLSLPVK
+2872 
-2881 VTDSDG
+2881 
-2887 SVITGSTTAVITD
+2887 TGSTTAVITD
-2900 AADPVINAIG
+2900 AADPVITAIEG
-2910 SVTVKESDLNGGSG
+2910 VTVKESDLNGGSG
-2924 QHVGSSPSGT
+2924 QHGGTSPSGT
-2934 GEIAIGQVTIA
+2934 GEVAIGQVAIA
-2945 AGSDRVAALQLDVA
+2945 AGSDRVVSLQLDVA
-2959 RFNALNTLSSGGRAV
+2959 RFNALNTLTSGGKAV
-2974 TLSAGS
+2974 TIGADS

-3031 ALDSD
+3031 ARDSD

-3055 AVDAGKTL
+3055 AVDASKTL

-3083 AVVRSVT
+3083 AVVRAVT

-3098 AASGNTSI
+3098 AATGNTTIS
-3106 AVTDST
+3106 VTDGT
-3112 GQVIG
+3112 GQIIG
-3117 TLVISAEGN
+3117 TLVINAEGD
-3126 YSFTATSGV
+3126 YSFTAKSGID
-3135 NHSNNTLVQTIDF
+3135 HSNSTLVQQIGF
-3148 HLVDGDGDTDDGVLT
+3148 HLVDGDGDTDDGLLT

-3174 VSPVTG
+3174 VSAVTG
-3180 AEDAGA
+3180 QEDAGA
-3186 SDPTHGIPITMALDI
+3186 SDPGQGIPITMNLDV
-3201 GDYDRGEFVE
+3201 GDFDRGEHVE
-3211 KLLIQAPANAQG
+3211 QLLIQAPANAQG

-3360 ASGQGSLSLNGKVL
+3360 ASGQGTLTLNGKVL
-3374 TPDANGIYT
+3374 TPGANGLYT
-3383 VKGDEINKVTV
+3383 VAGGDINKVTV
-3394 VPGKDYGG
+3394 VPGKDYSG
-3402 DIKLVVTPVSTEKTP
+3402 DIKLIVTPVSTEKTP
-3417 VVTGQE
+3417 VVTGKE

-3465 LAHLGDTTDGSES
+3465 LAHLGDTTDGSEQ

-3496 VAVTQDANGY
+3496 VAVTLDANGY
-3506 YEVPYAR
+3506 YEVPYDR
-3513 IGELKLQ
+3513 INDLKLL
-3520 PPKDSNVDFD
+3520 PPKNSNVDFD
-3530 LTIKGVVKDS
+3530 LTIKGVVKD
-3540 VTLTDASG
+3540 TAILTDASG

-3569 GVVDAPHFDLNSTG
+3569 GVVDEPHFDLNTTD
-3583 WTQSGGGYSITIAED
+3583 WTQDGNGYSITIQED
-3598 GKAPLDF
+3598 GRAPLDF
-3605 KLASGETT
+3605 KLTSGEWTDT
-3613 GDGSESLNLVLEGL
+3613 PLDHSETLNLVLEGL
-3627 PDDAKVFD
+3627 PEGARVFD

-3716 SHGLEDEFV
+3716 SHGLEDQFT
-3725 VLNWQPDLSDSAEHV
+3725 VLDWQPDLTDGAEKV
-3740 THLSLSGIEQGY
+3740 THLSLSGIEPGY
-3752 QIWIRVGGVET
+3752 EVWIRVGGVET
-3763 QLSVN
+3763 QLTVS
-3768 GGALDLSDADLKS
+3768 GGAVELSDAELQS

-3787 LLVKAPEDSDKD
+3787 LLVKGPEDSDRD
-3799 THIQSHVTVT
+3799 TTLQSHVTVT
-3809 QYDVDKN
+3809 QVDVDSSA
-3816 PDGTPTAMDQKVI
+3816 TAQKVI
-3829 EGNLHLDIQAVVE
+3829 DGTLHVDIQAVVE
-3842 PDGKLVQTGALDS
+3842 PDANLVQTGQLES
-3855 PDGHDIAL
+3855 PDGHDIPL
-3863 KDAFVFQDLDPSS
+3863 DGVFVFEDLDPSS

-3883 VITDLPPGFVVVGGI
+3883 VISDLPPGFVVVGGI
-3898 NDGHGNWTVPNSA
+3898 NDGKGNWTVPHDA
-3911 LDSYA
+3911 LGSYA
-3916 LRAPSGYQGGTF
+3916 LRSPDGFTGTVTF
-3928 SFNVSAMVHD
+3928 KVSARVID
-3938 LSDDGDIS
+3938 LGDNNEGDVS
-3946 ASVRK
+3946 APAYREIT
-3951 DLHASATFAP
+3951 ASADFHGATH
-3961 VSTPGQQ
+3961 SGQV
-3968 AATVDLDNSKP
+3968 AADVDFDNSAP
-3979 IVGVEDHNVN
+3979 ITGVEDHGVN

-3995 QMVTLGTADA
+3995 QMVTLGTADSG
-4005 DHDELSIVIKDL
+4005 DDELSIVITGL
-4017 PQGVNVQGLTYDF
+4017 PPGVNVQGLTFDF

-4041 GLSDL
+4041 GLDDL
-4046 DKLTLTLPEDYA
+4046 DRLTLTLPQDYA
-4058 GNGLSFKV
+4058 GDGLHFNV

-4072 TVSGNTKQ
+4072 TVSGDTKMV
-4080 SEKDISLSITPEV
+4080 EKDVTLSITPEV
-4093 DTKGGAD
+4093 DINGGAD
-4100 GQPELHLQVKD
+4100 GLPELQLNVKD
-4111 VNGQPSNLEDTHV
+4111 INGDGQPDNLEDTDI
-4124 HLDLSVTLAD
+4124 HLDLSVKLAD
-4134 MTPSEANG
+4134 ISPSVADG
-4142 GLETVERM
+4142 GLETVERVV
-4150 TVTVDAQYGHFLDAS
+4150 VTVDPQYGHFLDKN
-4165 GKPVQSLVVSD
+4165 GQPVATLTVND
-4176 PAALKDLVFVPKQH
+4176 PADLKDLVFVPKEH
-4190 FSGHVPLDVK
+4190 FSGKVPLAVT

-4207 TTGTDTGSWSG
+4207 TTGTDRGSWSG
-4218 NASFEVL
+4218 NVSFEVL

-4231 QLTVK
+4231 NLTVQ
-4236 NVSGN
+4236 NVTGQ
-4241 EDGSVSLGGLGATLI
+4241 EDGSVSLGGLGASLI

-4263 IVALQI
+4263 IVGLQI

-4282 VNNGNGVWQV
+4282 VNNGGGVWQV

-4302 LIPPADFSGTVDLT
+4302 LIPPADFSGTVELT
-4316 LSAFTLDQGLTLPLE
+4316 LSAFTLDKGLTLPLE
-4331 TSGSFTVTVKP
+4331 TSAGFTVTVNP
-4342 VGDAIIADLQDK
+4342 VGDAVITDMQEQ
-4354 ASGTEGDVITLNLGL
+4354 ASGTEGDVITLNLGV
-4369 ETRDTQA
+4369 ETRDTHA
-4376 TGGNAANVNENKPE
+4376 TGGNAGNVHENGPE

-4403 EIRLPNGVAGSV
+4403 EIRLPSGVSGTV
-4415 VDLGGGRWQITTDGG
+4415 VDLGGGRWQVTTDGG
-4430 KLAAVEL
+4430 KLDAVEL
-4437 VTNDANGALDIKVT
+4437 VTNDANGAMAIKVT
-4451 AQSLDNGALGPEVG
+4451 AQSLDNGALGPEVN
-4465 GTIHVDVSPVNDAPI
+4465 GTIHLDVSPVNDAPV
-4480 NVLPSTPQVAQ
+4480 NVLPDDPQVAQ
-4491 EDKPFVIQGLQV
+4491 ED
-4503 KDVDAGSGT
+4503 
-4512 MEVRLSVEH
+4512 E
-4521 GTLNLPAGSGVT
+4521 
-4533 VAGNGTGSL
+4533 
-4542 VLTGTLADL
+4542 
-4551 NALLSGGVTY
+4551 
-4561 QGNTDFHG
+4561 
-4569 DDKLT
+4569 
-4574 MVTDDRGNT
+4574 
-4583 GSGGPL
+4583 
-4589 GDTDVLPIEVQP
+4589 
-4601 VNDAPVNLLPSA
+4601 
-4613 PQVAQE
+4613 
-4619 DKPFVIQ
+4619 PFVIQ

-4893 SMVLRVEHGVLT
+4893 AMVLRVEHGVLT

-4962 NTGTGGVL
+4962 NTGAGGVL

-5023 IQNLGSAQVVD
+5023 IQNLGNAQVVD

-5072 SAESSLGGGTLS
+5072 SAESSLGGSTLS

-5202 GNGLSDVSLSV
+5202 GNGLSDVNLSV
-5213 SPAGDGNVTQ
+5213 SPAGDGQVTQ

>member
-329 DGPHDFRVDAVD
+329 DGAHDFRVDAVD

-388 GQRVTITLVGQN
+388 GQRVTITLIGQN
-400 GQTLFSGSALV
+400 GQTLFNGSALV

-632 ARLNGSGISSD
+632 ARLNGSGISSN

-668 VEVLKAELTASQQG
+668 VEVLKAELTASQHG

-689 TVSLNGPLDHQGR
+689 TVSLNGPLDHQGS

-721 RANLVVSISDGVDPR
+721 RADLVVSISDGVDPR

-811 TLGLDGKYQVVLDS
+811 TLGLDGKYQVVLDG

-876 VEDSDWSAAQTLSG
+876 VEDSDWSAAQTLTG
-890 NLNITA
+890 DLAITA
-896 GTDPLANIG
+896 GADPLVNIA

-912 LQGLTSGGQPVV
+912 LQGLTSGGQPV
-924 ISVSGNSISGAVNGQ
+924 IITISGNSISGAVNGQ

-985 TLSVAIGDG
+985 TLTVAIGDG

-1014 GAVVSH
+1014 GAVVSA

-1031 LAPDSLKFDIAA
+1031 LDTSSLKFDIAA

-1129 STDLPLTIK
+1129 STDLPLTVK
-1138 DGHAPHFVAGSGVSL
+1138 DGHAPSFVAGSGVSL

-1158 DGSNTLTGTGHFQ
+1158 DGS
-1171 IEAGSDRVSEVS
+1171 
-1183 FADISE
+1183 
-1189 QPALT
+1189 
-1194 ALGLSVK
+1194 
-1201 YELVDGDASIPGNQ
+1201 
-1215 VLKGYV
+1215 
-1221 EVNGQR
+1221 
-1227 VEVLQ
+1227 
-1232 VELVGKLDNA
+1232 
-1242 ASNGFDYKVTLF
+1242 
-1254 EGVHQSGGNATDLPF
+1254 
-1269 KLNIVDSDKGSGNN
+1269 
-1283 DSTTGTLNIR
+1283 
-1293 ISEGDK
+1293 
-1299 PTLTLTGV
+1299 
-1307 TVSEGRFDGAGNN
+1307 
-1320 QTGDDQHATGTL
+1320 
-1332 TITADSDPVVD
+1332 
-1343 VRLTL
+1343 
-1348 SGQVVD
+1348 
-1354 GSGKAITH
+1354 
-1362 NGETLTWQEVAGSN
+1362 
-1376 GHSFQAVTASG
+1376 
-1387 TLVLTVT
+1387 
-1394 LPSVPGRIEAHTQAT
+1394 
-1409 LDYQVTVH
+1409 
-1417 TNLDHGADDK
+1417 
-1427 LNLSLPVKVTDSDG
+1427 
-1441 SVITGSTTAVITDAA
+1441 
-1456 DPHLGI
+1456 
-1462 DSGVTLQEG
+1462 
-1471 ASGQTL
+1471 
-1477 DGQLPVSVGSD
+1477 
-1488 RLVSLNFE
+1488 
-1496 ANQPGLNGL
+1496 
-1505 TSGGQPTHYQV
+1505 
-1516 NGNAITLLDAGGK
+1516 
-1529 TILTVTLGL
+1529 
-1538 DGKYQ
+1538 
-1543 LALDGV
+1543 
-1549 LDQPVSTNS
+1549 
-1558 INLGLQVQGTDFDG
+1558 
-1572 DKSNLGTLNIHI
+1572 
-1584 TDGVLPQVDPVSL
+1584 
-1597 TLVEDS
+1597 
-1603 DWSAAQTLTGD
+1603 
-1614 LAITAGADP
+1614 
-1623 LVNIAFDASQ
+1623 
-1633 PGLQGLTSGGQPVV
+1633 
-1647 ITISGNSISGAVNG
+1647 
-1661 QNVFTLT
+1661 
-1668 LDQNGHYVFTLN
+1668 
-1680 QPLDQGSADS
+1680 
-1690 LLKAGFTLTDSDGDK
+1690 
-1705 VSSTL
+1705 
-1710 SVAIGDGA
+1710 
-1718 NPVISAVTGTEMT
+1718 
-1731 EANQGA
+1731 
-1737 KDVVSHMSFTAS
+1737 
-1749 HGADALDTSSLKFD
+1749 
-1763 IAAIQQS
+1763 
-1770 LDGKYSSHGSP
+1770 
-1781 VTFTLDANGELVGTS
+1781 
-1796 ADGRE
+1796 
-1801 VLRAELSLVE
+1801 
-1811 NNGNWSVTAK
+1811 
-1821 VTLGAELDHQGS
+1821 
-1833 ESLDLPL
+1833 
-1840 TVTLTD
+1840 
-1846 KDGDRVSTDLPLTI
+1846 
-1860 KDGHAPHF
+1860 
-1868 VAGSGVSLDERGLDG
+1868 
-1883 HNTLTGTGHFQVN
+1883 NTLTGTGHFQVN

-1972 KVTLF
+1972 KVTLYQ
-1977 EGVHQSGGSATDL
+1977 GVHQSGGTATDL

-2014 IRISEGDKPTL
+2014 IRISEGDNPTL
-2025 TLTGVTLSEGRF
+2025 TLTGVTVSEGRF
-2037 DGAGNNQTS
+2037 DGAANNQTG

-2092 QEVAGS
+2092 QEVPGS
-2098 NGHSF
+2098 NGHGF

-2112 VLTVTLPSV
+2112 VLTVTLPNV

-2131 TLDYQVTVHTNL
+2131 TFDYQVT
-2143 DHGADDKLNLSLPVK
+2143 
-2158 VTDSDGSVIIG
+2158 
-2169 NTTAVITDAADPHLG
+2169 
-2184 IDAGVSLQEGGASQ
+2184 
-2198 SLDGQLP
+2198 
-2205 VNVGSDRLVSLNFE
+2205 
-2219 ANQPGLNG
+2219 
-2227 LTSGGQPTHYQVSGN
+2227 
-2242 QITLLDAAN
+2242 
-2251 KPILTVTLDLD
+2251 
-2262 GKYHVTLDGVLDQPV
+2262 
-2277 NTDSVNL
+2277 
-2284 GLQVQGTDFD
+2284 
-2294 GDRSNLGTLNIAIT
+2294 
-2308 DGALPQVD
+2308 
-2316 PVSLTLVEDSDWST
+2316 
-2330 AQTLSGNLNIT
+2330 
-2341 AGTDPLANIGF
+2341 
-2352 DASQPGLQGLTSGGQ
+2352 
-2367 PVVIS
+2367 
-2372 VSGNSISGAVNGQNV
+2372 
-2387 FTLTLDQNGH
+2387 
-2397 YVFTLNQ
+2397 
-2404 PLDQNAGSSLLQA
+2404 
-2417 GFTLTD
+2417 
-2423 SDGDTVPS
+2423 
-2431 TLSVAIGDGA
+2431 
-2441 NPVINAVTGTSL
+2441 
-2453 TEANQGD
+2453 
-2460 AAVVGHMSFT
+2460 
-2470 VSHGSDAL
+2470 
-2478 DASSLKFDIAAIQSS
+2478 
-2493 LHGKFSSHGS
+2493 
-2503 PVTFTLDASG
+2503 
-2513 ELVGTSSDGREV
+2513 
-2525 LRAELS
+2525 
-2531 LVENNGNWSV
+2531 
-2541 TAKVT
+2541 
-2546 LGAELD
+2546 
-2552 HQGSE
+2552 
-2557 SLDLPLT
+2557 
-2564 VTLTDKDG
+2564 
-2572 DRVSTQLPLTIKDG
+2572 
-2586 HAPHFVAGSG
+2586 
-2596 VSLDERHLDGHN
+2596 
-2608 TLTGTGHFQIE
+2608 
-2619 AGSDRVSEV
+2619 
-2628 SFADIAQQPALTALG
+2628 
-2643 QSVKYELVDGDASI
+2643 
-2657 PGNQVLKG
+2657 
-2665 YVEVNGHRIE
+2665 
-2675 VLQVELSGKLD
+2675 
-2686 NAASNGFDYKV
+2686 
-2697 TLYQGVHQSGNTA
+2697 
-2710 TDLPFKL
+2710 
-2717 NIVDSDK
+2717 
-2724 GSGNNDSTTGTLNIR
+2724 
-2739 ISEGDKPTLS
+2739 
-2749 LTGVT
+2749 
-2754 LSEGRFDGAGNNQTG
+2754 
-2769 DDQQASGTLTITADS
+2769 
-2784 DPVVDVRLTLSG
+2784 
-2796 QVLDASGKAITHNGE
+2796 
-2811 ALTWQEVPGSNG
+2811 
-2823 HGFQA
+2823 
-2828 LTASGT
+2828 
-2834 LVLTVTLPSVPGR
+2834 
-2847 IEAHTQ
+2847 
-2853 ATLDYQVKVHTNL
+2853 VHTNL

-2900 AADPVINAIG
+2900 AADPVITAIEG
-2910 SVTVKESDLNGGSG
+2910 VTVKESDLNGGSG
-2924 QHVGSSPSGT
+2924 QHGGTSPSGT
-2934 GEIAIGQVTIA
+2934 GEVAIGQVTIA
-2945 AGSDRVAALQLDVA
+2945 AGSDRVVSLQLDVA
-2959 RFNALNTLSSGGRAV
+2959 RFNALNTLTSGGKAV
-2974 TLSAGS
+2974 TIGADS

-3031 ALDSD
+3031 ARDSD

-3055 AVDAGKTL
+3055 AVDASKTL
-3063 NEGAKVT
+3063 NEGEKVT

-3083 AVVRSVT
+3083 AVVRAVT

-3098 AASGNTSI
+3098 AATGNTTIS
-3106 AVTDST
+3106 VTDGT
-3112 GQVIG
+3112 GQIIG
-3117 TLVISAEGN
+3117 TLVINAEGD
-3126 YSFTATSGV
+3126 YSFTAKSGID
-3135 NHSNNTLVQTIDF
+3135 HSNSTLVQQIGF
-3148 HLVDGDGDTDDGVLT
+3148 HLVDGDGDTDDGLLT

-3174 VSPVTG
+3174 VSAVTG
-3180 AEDAGA
+3180 QEDAGA
-3186 SDPTHGIPITMALDI
+3186 SDPSQGIPITMNLDV
-3201 GDYDRGEFVE
+3201 GDFDRGEHVE
-3211 KLLIQAPANAQG
+3211 QLLIQAPASAQG

-3360 ASGQGSLSLNGKVL
+3360 ASGQGTLTLNGKVL
-3374 TPDANGIYT
+3374 TPGANGLYT
-3383 VKGDEINKVTV
+3383 VAGGDINKVTV
-3394 VPGKDYGG
+3394 VPGKDYSG
-3402 DIKLVVTPVSTEKTP
+3402 DIKLIVTPVSTEKTP
-3417 VVTGQE
+3417 VVTGKE

-3444 LTVRE
+3444 LKVRE

-3465 LAHLGDTTDGSES
+3465 LAHLGDTTDGSEQ

-3496 VAVTQDANGY
+3496 VAVTLDANGY
-3506 YEVPYAR
+3506 YEVPYDR
-3513 IGELKLQ
+3513 INDLKLL
-3520 PPKDSNVDFD
+3520 PPKNSNVDFD
-3530 LTIKGVVKDS
+3530 LTIKGVVKD
-3540 VTLTDASG
+3540 TAILTDASG

-3569 GVVDAPHFDLNSTG
+3569 GVVDEPHFDLNTTD
-3583 WTQSGGGYSITIAED
+3583 WTQDGNGYSITIQED
-3598 GKAPLDF
+3598 GRAPLDF
-3605 KLASGETT
+3605 KLTSGEGTDT
-3613 GDGSESLNLVLEGL
+3613 PLDHSETLNLVLEGL
-3627 PDDAKVFD
+3627 PEGARVFD

-3716 SHGLEDEFV
+3716 SHGLEDQFT
-3725 VLNWQPDLSDSAEHV
+3725 VLDWQPDLTDGAEKV
-3740 THLSLSGIEQGY
+3740 THLSLSGIEPGY
-3752 QIWIRVGGVET
+3752 EVWIRVGGVET
-3763 QLSVN
+3763 QLTVS
-3768 GGALDLSDADLKS
+3768 GGAVELSDAELQS

-3787 LLVKAPEDSDKD
+3787 LLVKGPEDSDRD
-3799 THIQSHVTVT
+3799 TTLQSHVTVT
-3809 QYDVDKN
+3809 QVDVDSSA
-3816 PDGTPTAMDQKVI
+3816 TAQKVI
-3829 EGNLHLDIQAVVE
+3829 DGTLHVDIQAVVE
-3842 PDGKLVQTGALDS
+3842 PDGNLVQTGQLES
-3855 PDGHDIAL
+3855 PDGHDIPL
-3863 KDAFVFQDLDPSS
+3863 DGVFVFKDLDPSS

-3883 VITDLPPGFVVVGGI
+3883 VISHLPPGFVVVGGI
-3898 NDGHGNWTVPNSA
+3898 NDGKGNWTVPHDA
-3911 LDSYA
+3911 LGSYA
-3916 LRAPSGYQGGTF
+3916 LRSPDDFTGTVTF
-3928 SFNVSAMVHD
+3928 KVSARVID
-3938 LSDDGDIS
+3938 LGDNNEGDVS
-3946 ASVRK
+3946 APAYREIT
-3951 DLHASATFAP
+3951 ASADFHDATH
-3961 VSTPGQQ
+3961 SGQV
-3968 AATVDLDNSKP
+3968 AADVDFDNSAP
-3979 IVGVEDHNVN
+3979 ITGVEDHGVN

-3995 QMVTLGTADA
+3995 QMVTLGTADSG
-4005 DHDELSIVIKDL
+4005 DDELSIVITGL
-4017 PQGVNVQGLTYDF
+4017 PPGVNVQGLTFDF

-4041 GLSDL
+4041 GLDDL
-4046 DKLTLTLPEDYA
+4046 DRLTLTLPQDYA
-4058 GNGLSFKV
+4058 GDGLHFNV

-4072 TVSGNTKQ
+4072 TVSGDTKMV
-4080 SEKDISLSITPEV
+4080 EKDVTLSITPEV
-4093 DTKGGAD
+4093 DING
-4100 GQPELHLQVKD
+4100 ELQLNVKD
-4111 VNGQPSNLEDTHV
+4111 VNGDGQPDNLEDTEI
-4124 HLDLSVTLAD
+4124 HLDLSVKLAD
-4134 MTPSEANG
+4134 ISPSVADG
-4142 GLETVERM
+4142 GLETVERVV
-4150 TVTVDAQYGHFLDAS
+4150 VTVDPRYGHFLDKN
-4165 GKPVQSLVVSD
+4165 GQPVSTLTVND
-4176 PAALKDLVFVPKQH
+4176 PADLKDLVFVPKEH
-4190 FSGHVPLDVK
+4190 FSGKVPLAVT

-4207 TTGTDTGSWSG
+4207 TTDTDRGSWSG
-4218 NASFEVL
+4218 NVSFEVL

-4231 QLTVK
+4231 NLTVQ
-4236 NVSGN
+4236 NVTGQ
-4241 EDGSVSLGGLGATLI
+4241 EDGSVSLGGLGASLI

-4263 IVALQI
+4263 IVGLQI
-4269 KGVPDGF
+4269 KGVPYGF

-4282 VNNGNGVWQV
+4282 VNNGGGVWQV

-4302 LIPPADFSGTVDLT
+4302 LIPPADFSGTVSLT
-4316 LSAFTLDQGLTLPLE
+4316 LSAFTLDKGLTLPLE
-4331 TSGSFTVTVKP
+4331 TSAGFTVTVNP
-4342 VGDAIIADLQDK
+4342 VGDAVITDMQEQ
-4354 ASGTEGDVITLNLGL
+4354 ASGTEGDVITLNLGV
-4369 ETRDTQA
+4369 ETRDTHA
-4376 TGGNAANVNENKPE
+4376 TGGNAGNVHENGPE

-4403 EIRLPNGVAGSV
+4403 EIRLPSGVSGTV
-4415 VDLGGGRWQITTDGG
+4415 VDLGGGRWQVTTDGG
-4430 KLAAVEL
+4430 KLDAVEL
-4437 VTNDANGALDIKVT
+4437 VTHDANGAMAIKVT
-4451 AQSLDNGALGPEVG
+4451 AQSLDNGALGPEVN
-4465 GTIHVDVSPVNDAPI
+4465 GTIHLDVSPVNDAPV
-4480 NVLPSTPQVAQ
+4480 NVLPDDPQVAQ
-4491 EDKPFVIQGLQV
+4491 ED
-4503 KDVDAGSGT
+4503 
-4512 MEVRLSVEH
+4512 E
-4521 GTLNLPAGSGVT
+4521 
-4533 VAGNGTGSL
+4533 
-4542 VLTGTLADL
+4542 
-4551 NALLSGGVTY
+4551 
-4561 QGNTDFHG
+4561 
-4569 DDKLT
+4569 
-4574 MVTDDRGNT
+4574 
-4583 GSGGPL
+4583 
-4589 GDTDVLPIEVQP
+4589 
-4601 VNDAPVNLLPSA
+4601 
-4613 PQVAQE
+4613 
-4619 DKPFVIQ
+4619 PFVIQ

-4664 GTGDVVLT
+4664 GTGDVVLS
-4672 GTLADLNALLSG
+4672 GPLDDINALLNG
-4684 GVTYQG
+4684 GLTYQG
-4690 DPDFHG
+4690 NPDYHG
-4696 NDALTMVTDDRGNT
+4696 SDNLTMVTNDNGNT
-4710 GSGGALSDTDV
+4710 GSGGPLSDTDV
-4721 LPILVQPVNDAPVN
+4721 LPIEVQPVNDAPVN

-4836 TGSGGPLSDTDVLP
+4836 TGSGGALSDTDVLP

-4962 NTGTGGVL
+4962 NTGAGGVL

-5023 IQNLGSAQVVD
+5023 IQNLGNAQVVD

-5072 SAESSLGGGTLS
+5072 SAESSLGGSTLS

>member
-28 LRRATPGMQL
+28 LRRATLGMQL

-60 RPEPAQPEAALPAG
+60 RPEPTQPEAALPAG

-91 PTELFAETAAGNPG
+91 PTKLFEETAAGN
-105 AGTAGG
+105 AAAATVGG
-111 VVGSSA
+111 VAGSSA
-117 GGFVVVDLNS
+117 GGFVVVDRINDA
-127 EYTLAEAGFDTGH
+127 TLAEAGFDTGH

-318 NWQYQIPDTLA
+318 NWQYQLPDTLA

-411 GSDGRWQLGGLDL
+411 GSDGRWQLNGLDL

-445 IDGAPLIGQSDT
+445 FDGAPLIGQSDT

-524 VTVFTLTL
+524 LTVFTLTL

-563 SDGDRVSANLTV
+563 SDGDLVSANLTV

-668 VEVLKAELTASQQG
+668 VEVLKAELTASQHG

-689 TVSLNGPLDHQGR
+689 TVSLNGPLDHQGS

-721 RANLVVSISDGVDPR
+721 RADLVVSISDGVDPR

-753 LDGQLPVSV
+753 LNGQLPVNV

-773 ANQPGLNGL
+773 ASQPGLNGL

-811 TLGLDGKYQVVLDS
+811 TLGLDGKYQVVLDG

-831 STNSVNLGLQV
+831 STNSV
-842 QGTDFD
+842 
-848 GDKSNLGTLNIHI
+848 
-861 TDGVLPQVDPVSLTL
+861 
-876 VEDSDWSAAQTLSG
+876 
-890 NLNITA
+890 
-896 GTDPLANIG
+896 
-905 FDASQPG
+905 
-912 LQGLTSGGQPVV
+912 
-924 ISVSGNSISGAVNGQ
+924 
-939 NVFTLTLDQNG
+939 
-950 HYVFTLNQPLDQG
+950 
-963 SADSLLKAGFTL
+963 
-975 TDSDGDKVSS
+975 
-985 TLSVAIGDG
+985 
-994 ANPVISAVTGTEMT
+994 
-1008 EANQGD
+1008 
-1014 GAVVSH
+1014 
-1020 MSFTVSHGADA
+1020 
-1031 LAPDSLKFDIAA
+1031 
-1043 IQQSLDGKYSSHGSP
+1043 
-1058 VTFTLDANG
+1058 
-1067 ELVGTS
+1067 
-1073 ADGREVL
+1073 
-1080 RAELDL
+1080 
-1086 VESNGNWSVTAKVT
+1086 
-1100 LGAELDHQGS
+1100 
-1110 ESLDLPLTVTLT
+1110 
-1122 DKDGDRV
+1122 
-1129 STDLPLTIK
+1129 
-1138 DGHAPHFVAGSGVSL
+1138 
-1153 DERGL
+1153 
-1158 DGSNTLTGTGHFQ
+1158 
-1171 IEAGSDRVSEVS
+1171 
-1183 FADISE
+1183 
-1189 QPALT
+1189 
-1194 ALGLSVK
+1194 
-1201 YELVDGDASIPGNQ
+1201 
-1215 VLKGYV
+1215 
-1221 EVNGQR
+1221 
-1227 VEVLQ
+1227 
-1232 VELVGKLDNA
+1232 
-1242 ASNGFDYKVTLF
+1242 
-1254 EGVHQSGGNATDLPF
+1254 
-1269 KLNIVDSDKGSGNN
+1269 
-1283 DSTTGTLNIR
+1283 
-1293 ISEGDK
+1293 
-1299 PTLTLTGV
+1299 
-1307 TVSEGRFDGAGNN
+1307 
-1320 QTGDDQHATGTL
+1320 
-1332 TITADSDPVVD
+1332 
-1343 VRLTL
+1343 
-1348 SGQVVD
+1348 
-1354 GSGKAITH
+1354 
-1362 NGETLTWQEVAGSN
+1362 
-1376 GHSFQAVTASG
+1376 
-1387 TLVLTVT
+1387 
-1394 LPSVPGRIEAHTQAT
+1394 
-1409 LDYQVTVH
+1409 
-1417 TNLDHGADDK
+1417 
-1427 LNLSLPVKVTDSDG
+1427 
-1441 SVITGSTTAVITDAA
+1441 
-1456 DPHLGI
+1456 
-1462 DSGVTLQEG
+1462 
-1471 ASGQTL
+1471 
-1477 DGQLPVSVGSD
+1477 
-1488 RLVSLNFE
+1488 
-1496 ANQPGLNGL
+1496 
-1505 TSGGQPTHYQV
+1505 
-1516 NGNAITLLDAGGK
+1516 
-1529 TILTVTLGL
+1529 
-1538 DGKYQ
+1538 
-1543 LALDGV
+1543 
-1549 LDQPVSTNS
+1549 
-1558 INLGLQVQGTDFDG
+1558 NLGLQVQGTDFDG

-1633 PGLQGLTSGGQPVV
+1633 PGLQGLTSGGQLVV
-1647 ITISGNSISGAVNG
+1647 ISVSGNSISGAVNG

-1737 KDVVSHMSFTAS
+1737 KDVVSHMSFTVS
-1749 HGADALDTSSLKFD
+1749 HGSDALDASSLKFD
-1763 IAAIQQS
+1763 IAAIQSS
-1770 LDGKYSSHGSP
+1770 LHGKFSSHGSP

-1801 VLRAELSLVE
+1801 VLRAELDLVE

-1860 KDGHAPHF
+1860 KDGHAPNF

-1883 HNTLTGTGHFQVN
+1883 SNTLTGTGHFQVN

-1977 EGVHQSGGSATDL
+1977 EGVHQSGNTATDL

-2003 GNNDSTTGTLN
+2003 GNNDSTTGTLT
-2014 IRISEGDKPTL
+2014 IRISEGANPTL
-2025 TLTGVTLSEGRF
+2025 SLTGVTLSEGRF
-2037 DGAGNNQTS
+2037 DGAANNQTA
-2046 DDQHATGTLTI
+2046 DDQQATGTLTI

-2092 QEVAGS
+2092 QEVAG
-2098 NGHSF
+2098 SF

-2158 VTDSDGSVIIG
+2158 VTDSDGSEIIG
-2169 NTTAVITDAADPHLG
+2169 NTTAVITDAADP
-2184 IDAGVSLQEGGASQ
+2184 V
-2198 SLDGQLP
+2198 
-2205 VNVGSDRLVSLNFE
+2205 
-2219 ANQPGLNG
+2219 
-2227 LTSGGQPTHYQVSGN
+2227 
-2242 QITLLDAAN
+2242 
-2251 KPILTVTLDLD
+2251 
-2262 GKYHVTLDGVLDQPV
+2262 
-2277 NTDSVNL
+2277 
-2284 GLQVQGTDFD
+2284 
-2294 GDRSNLGTLNIAIT
+2294 
-2308 DGALPQVD
+2308 
-2316 PVSLTLVEDSDWST
+2316 
-2330 AQTLSGNLNIT
+2330 IT
-2341 AGTDPLANIGF
+2341 A
-2352 DASQPGLQGLTSGGQ
+2352 
-2367 PVVIS
+2367 
-2372 VSGNSISGAVNGQNV
+2372 
-2387 FTLTLDQNGH
+2387 
-2397 YVFTLNQ
+2397 
-2404 PLDQNAGSSLLQA
+2404 
-2417 GFTLTD
+2417 
-2423 SDGDTVPS
+2423 
-2431 TLSVAIGDGA
+2431 
-2441 NPVINAVTGTSL
+2441 
-2453 TEANQGD
+2453 
-2460 AAVVGHMSFT
+2460 
-2470 VSHGSDAL
+2470 
-2478 DASSLKFDIAAIQSS
+2478 
-2493 LHGKFSSHGS
+2493 
-2503 PVTFTLDASG
+2503 
-2513 ELVGTSSDGREV
+2513 
-2525 LRAELS
+2525 
-2531 LVENNGNWSV
+2531 
-2541 TAKVT
+2541 
-2546 LGAELD
+2546 
-2552 HQGSE
+2552 
-2557 SLDLPLT
+2557 
-2564 VTLTDKDG
+2564 
-2572 DRVSTQLPLTIKDG
+2572 
-2586 HAPHFVAGSG
+2586 
-2596 VSLDERHLDGHN
+2596 
-2608 TLTGTGHFQIE
+2608 IE
-2619 AGSDRVSEV
+2619 G
-2628 SFADIAQQPALTALG
+2628 
-2643 QSVKYELVDGDASI
+2643 
-2657 PGNQVLKG
+2657 
-2665 YVEVNGHRIE
+2665 
-2675 VLQVELSGKLD
+2675 
-2686 NAASNGFDYKV
+2686 
-2697 TLYQGVHQSGNTA
+2697 
-2710 TDLPFKL
+2710 
-2717 NIVDSDK
+2717 
-2724 GSGNNDSTTGTLNIR
+2724 
-2739 ISEGDKPTLS
+2739 
-2749 LTGVT
+2749 
-2754 LSEGRFDGAGNNQTG
+2754 
-2769 DDQQASGTLTITADS
+2769 
-2784 DPVVDVRLTLSG
+2784 
-2796 QVLDASGKAITHNGE
+2796 
-2811 ALTWQEVPGSNG
+2811 
-2823 HGFQA
+2823 
-2828 LTASGT
+2828 
-2834 LVLTVTLPSVPGR
+2834 
-2847 IEAHTQ
+2847 
-2853 ATLDYQVKVHTNL
+2853 
-2866 DHGADD
+2866 
-2872 KLNLSLPVK
+2872 
-2881 VTDSDG
+2881 
-2887 SVITGSTTAVITD
+2887 
-2900 AADPVINAIG
+2900 
-2910 SVTVKESDLNGGSG
+2910 VTVKESDLNGGSG
-2924 QHVGSSPSGT
+2924 QHGGTSPSGT
-2934 GEIAIGQVTIA
+2934 GEVAIGQVTIA
-2945 AGSDRVAALQLDVA
+2945 AGSDRVVSLQLDVA
-2959 RFNALNTLSSGGRAV
+2959 RFNALNTLTSGGKAV
-2974 TLSAGS
+2974 TIGADS

-3031 ALDSD
+3031 ARDSD

-3083 AVVRSVT
+3083 AVVRAVT

-3098 AASGNTSI
+3098 AATGNTTIS
-3106 AVTDST
+3106 VTDGT
-3112 GQVIG
+3112 GQIIG
-3117 TLVISAEGN
+3117 TLVINAEGD
-3126 YSFTATSGV
+3126 YSFTAKSGID
-3135 NHSNNTLVQTIDF
+3135 HSNSTLVQQIGF
-3148 HLVDGDGDTDDGVLT
+3148 HLVDGDGDTDDGLLT

-3174 VSPVTG
+3174 VSAVTG
-3180 AEDAGA
+3180 QEDAGA
-3186 SDPTHGIPITMALDI
+3186 SDPGQGIPITMNLDV
-3201 GDYDRGEFVE
+3201 GDFDRGEHVE
-3211 KLLIQAPANAQG
+3211 QLLIQAPANAQG

-3360 ASGQGSLSLNGKVL
+3360 ASGQGTLTLNGKVL
-3374 TPDANGIYT
+3374 TPGANGLYT
-3383 VKGDEINKVTV
+3383 VAGGDINKVTV
-3394 VPGKDYGG
+3394 VPGKDYSG
-3402 DIKLVVTPVSTEKTP
+3402 DIKLIVTPVSTEKTP
-3417 VVTGQE
+3417 VVTGKE

-3465 LAHLGDTTDGSES
+3465 LAHLGDTTDGSEQ

-3485 LPAGATLLLGG
+3485 LPTGATLLLGG
-3496 VAVTQDANGY
+3496 VAVTLDANGY
-3506 YEVPYAR
+3506 YEVPYDR
-3513 IGELKLQ
+3513 INDLKLL
-3520 PPKDSNVDFD
+3520 PPKNSNVDFD
-3530 LTIKGVVKDS
+3530 LTIKGVVKD
-3540 VTLTDASG
+3540 TAILTDASG

-3569 GVVDAPHFDLNSTG
+3569 GVVDEPHFDLNTTD
-3583 WTQSGGGYSITIAED
+3583 WTQDGNGYSITIQED
-3598 GKAPLDF
+3598 GRAPLDF
-3605 KLASGETT
+3605 KLTSGEWTDT
-3613 GDGSESLNLVLEGL
+3613 PLDHSETLNLVLEGL
-3627 PDDAKVFD
+3627 PEGAKVFD

-3716 SHGLEDEFV
+3716 SHGLEDQFT
-3725 VLNWQPDLSDSAEHV
+3725 VLDWQPDLTDGAEKV
-3740 THLSLSGIEQGY
+3740 THLSLSGIEPGY
-3752 QIWIRVGGVET
+3752 EVWIRVGGVET
-3763 QLSVN
+3763 QLTVS
-3768 GGALDLSDADLKS
+3768 GGAVDLSDAELQS

-3787 LLVKAPEDSDKD
+3787 LLVKGPEDSDRD
-3799 THIQSHVTVT
+3799 TTLQSHVTVT
-3809 QYDVDKN
+3809 QVDVDSSA
-3816 PDGTPTAMDQKVI
+3816 TAQKVI
-3829 EGNLHLDIQAVVE
+3829 DGTLHVDIQAVVE
-3842 PDGKLVQTGALDS
+3842 PDGNLVQTGQLES
-3855 PDGHDIAL
+3855 PDGHDIPL
-3863 KDAFVFQDLDPSS
+3863 DGVFVFEDLDPSS

-3883 VITDLPPGFVVVGGI
+3883 VISDLPPGFVVVGGI
-3898 NDGHGNWTVPNSA
+3898 NDGKGNWTVPHDA
-3911 LDSYA
+3911 LGSYA
-3916 LRAPSGYQGGTF
+3916 LRSPDGFTGTVTF
-3928 SFNVSAMVHD
+3928 KVSARVVD
-3938 LSDDGDIS
+3938 LGDNNEGDVS
-3946 ASVRK
+3946 APAYREIT
-3951 DLHASATFAP
+3951 ASADFHGATHSGQVAADVDFDN
-3961 VSTPGQQ
+3961 STPI
-3968 AATVDLDNSKP
+3968 T
-3979 IVGVEDHNVN
+3979 GVEDHGVN

-3995 QMVTLGTADA
+3995 QMVTLGTADIG
-4005 DHDELSIVIKDL
+4005 DDELSIVITGL
-4017 PQGVNVQGLTYDF
+4017 PPGVNVQGLTYDF

-4041 GLSDL
+4041 GLDDL
-4046 DKLTLTLPEDYA
+4046 DRLTLTLPQDYA
-4058 GNGLSFKV
+4058 GDGLHFNV

-4072 TVSGNTKQ
+4072 TVSGDTKMV
-4080 SEKDISLSITPEV
+4080 EKDVTLSITPEV
-4093 DTKGGAD
+4093 DINGGAD
-4100 GQPELHLQVKD
+4100 GLPELQLNVKD
-4111 VNGQPSNLEDTHV
+4111 VNGDGQPDNLEDTDI
-4124 HLDLSVTLAD
+4124 HLDLSVKLAD
-4134 MTPSEANG
+4134 ISPSVADG
-4142 GLETVERM
+4142 GLETVEQVV
-4150 TVTVDAQYGHFLDAS
+4150 VTVDPQYGHFLDKN
-4165 GKPVQSLVVSD
+4165 GQPVSTLTVND
-4176 PAALKDLVFVPKQH
+4176 PADLKDLVFVPKEH
-4190 FSGHVPLDVK
+4190 FSGKVPLAVT

-4207 TTGTDTGSWSG
+4207 TTGTDRGSWSG
-4218 NASFEVL
+4218 NVSFEVL

-4231 QLTVK
+4231 NLTVQ
-4236 NVSGN
+4236 NVTGQ
-4241 EDGSVSLGGLGATLI
+4241 EDGSVSLGGLGASLI

-4263 IVALQI
+4263 IVGLQI

-4282 VNNGNGVWQV
+4282 VNNGGGVWQV

-4316 LSAFTLDQGLTLPLE
+4316 LSAFTLDKGLTLPLE
-4331 TSGSFTVTVKP
+4331 TSAGFTVTVNP
-4342 VGDAIIADLQDK
+4342 VGDAVITDMQEQ
-4354 ASGTEGDVITLNLGL
+4354 ASGTEGDVITLNLGV

-4376 TGGNAANVNENKPE
+4376 TGGNAGNVHENGPE

-4403 EIRLPNGVAGSV
+4403 EIRLPSGVNGTV
-4415 VDLGGGRWQITTDGG
+4415 VDLGGGRWQVTTDGG
-4430 KLAAVEL
+4430 KLDAVEL
-4437 VTNDANGALDIKVT
+4437 VTNDANGAMAIKVT
-4451 AQSLDNGALGPEVG
+4451 AQSLDNGALGPEVN
-4465 GTIHVDVSPVNDAPI
+4465 GTIHLDVSPVNDAPV
-4480 NVLPSTPQVAQ
+4480 NVLPDDPQVAQ
-4491 EDKPFVIQGLQV
+4491 ED
-4503 KDVDAGSGT
+4503 
-4512 MEVRLSVEH
+4512 E
-4521 GTLNLPAGSGVT
+4521 
-4533 VAGNGTGSL
+4533 
-4542 VLTGTLADL
+4542 
-4551 NALLSGGVTY
+4551 
-4561 QGNTDFHG
+4561 
-4569 DDKLT
+4569 
-4574 MVTDDRGNT
+4574 
-4583 GSGGPL
+4583 
-4589 GDTDVLPIEVQP
+4589 
-4601 VNDAPVNLLPSA
+4601 
-4613 PQVAQE
+4613 
-4619 DKPFVIQ
+4619 PFVIQ

-4962 NTGTGGVL
+4962 NTGAGGVL

>member
-60 RPEPAQPEAALPAG
+60 RPEPTQPEAALPAG

-91 PTELFAETAAGNPG
+91 PTKLFEETAAGN
-105 AGTAGG
+105 AAAATVGG
-111 VVGSSA
+111 VAGSSA
-117 GGFVVVDLNS
+117 GGFVVVDRINDA
-127 EYTLAEAGFDTGH
+127 TLAEAGFDTGH

-285 TTPLLQGKGEP
+285 TTPLLQGKGES

-329 DGPHDFRVDAVD
+329 DGAHDFRVDAVD

-388 GQRVTITLVGQN
+388 GQRVTITLIGQN
-400 GQTLFSGSALV
+400 GQTLFNGSALV

-524 VTVFTLTL
+524 ATVFTLTL

-586 IAPISLTEDDFTN
+586 IAPISLTEDNFTN

-668 VEVLKAELTASQQG
+668 VEVLKAELTASQHG

-689 TVSLNGPLDHQGR
+689 TVSLNGPLDHQGS

-721 RANLVVSISDGVDPR
+721 RADLVVSISDGVDPR

-811 TLGLDGKYQVVLDS
+811 TLGLDGKYQVVLDG

-831 STNSVNLGLQV
+831 STNSV
-842 QGTDFD
+842 
-848 GDKSNLGTLNIHI
+848 
-861 TDGVLPQVDPVSLTL
+861 
-876 VEDSDWSAAQTLSG
+876 
-890 NLNITA
+890 
-896 GTDPLANIG
+896 
-905 FDASQPG
+905 
-912 LQGLTSGGQPVV
+912 
-924 ISVSGNSISGAVNGQ
+924 
-939 NVFTLTLDQNG
+939 
-950 HYVFTLNQPLDQG
+950 
-963 SADSLLKAGFTL
+963 
-975 TDSDGDKVSS
+975 
-985 TLSVAIGDG
+985 
-994 ANPVISAVTGTEMT
+994 
-1008 EANQGD
+1008 
-1014 GAVVSH
+1014 
-1020 MSFTVSHGADA
+1020 
-1031 LAPDSLKFDIAA
+1031 
-1043 IQQSLDGKYSSHGSP
+1043 
-1058 VTFTLDANG
+1058 
-1067 ELVGTS
+1067 
-1073 ADGREVL
+1073 
-1080 RAELDL
+1080 
-1086 VESNGNWSVTAKVT
+1086 
-1100 LGAELDHQGS
+1100 
-1110 ESLDLPLTVTLT
+1110 
-1122 DKDGDRV
+1122 
-1129 STDLPLTIK
+1129 
-1138 DGHAPHFVAGSGVSL
+1138 
-1153 DERGL
+1153 
-1158 DGSNTLTGTGHFQ
+1158 
-1171 IEAGSDRVSEVS
+1171 
-1183 FADISE
+1183 
-1189 QPALT
+1189 
-1194 ALGLSVK
+1194 
-1201 YELVDGDASIPGNQ
+1201 
-1215 VLKGYV
+1215 
-1221 EVNGQR
+1221 
-1227 VEVLQ
+1227 
-1232 VELVGKLDNA
+1232 
-1242 ASNGFDYKVTLF
+1242 
-1254 EGVHQSGGNATDLPF
+1254 
-1269 KLNIVDSDKGSGNN
+1269 
-1283 DSTTGTLNIR
+1283 
-1293 ISEGDK
+1293 
-1299 PTLTLTGV
+1299 
-1307 TVSEGRFDGAGNN
+1307 
-1320 QTGDDQHATGTL
+1320 
-1332 TITADSDPVVD
+1332 
-1343 VRLTL
+1343 
-1348 SGQVVD
+1348 
-1354 GSGKAITH
+1354 
-1362 NGETLTWQEVAGSN
+1362 
-1376 GHSFQAVTASG
+1376 
-1387 TLVLTVT
+1387 
-1394 LPSVPGRIEAHTQAT
+1394 
-1409 LDYQVTVH
+1409 
-1417 TNLDHGADDK
+1417 
-1427 LNLSLPVKVTDSDG
+1427 
-1441 SVITGSTTAVITDAA
+1441 
-1456 DPHLGI
+1456 
-1462 DSGVTLQEG
+1462 
-1471 ASGQTL
+1471 
-1477 DGQLPVSVGSD
+1477 
-1488 RLVSLNFE
+1488 
-1496 ANQPGLNGL
+1496 
-1505 TSGGQPTHYQV
+1505 
-1516 NGNAITLLDAGGK
+1516 
-1529 TILTVTLGL
+1529 
-1538 DGKYQ
+1538 
-1543 LALDGV
+1543 
-1549 LDQPVSTNS
+1549 
-1558 INLGLQVQGTDFDG
+1558 NLGLQVQGTDFDG

-1731 EANQGA
+1731 EANQGDGAVVSAMSFTVSHGADALDTSSLKFDIAAIQQSLDGKYSSHGSPVTFTLDASGELVGTSADGREVLRAELSLVENNGNWSVTAKVTLGAELDHQGSESLDLPLTVTLTDKDGDRVSTDLPLTIKDGHAPSFVAGSGVSLDERGLDGSNTLTGTGHFQVNAGSDRVSEVSFADISEQPALTALGQSVKYELVDGDASIPGNQVLKGYVEVNGQRVEVLQVELVGKLDNAASNDFDYKVTLYQGVHQSGGNATDLPFKLNIVDSDKGSGNNDSTTGTLNIRISEGANPTLTLTGVTVSEGRFDGAGNNQTGDDQHATGTLTITADSDPVVDVRLTLSGQVVDGSGKAITHNGETLTWQEVAGSNGHSFQAVTASGTLVLTVTLPSVPGRIEAHTQATLDYQVTVHTNLDHGADDKLNLSLPVKVTDSDGSVITGSTTAVITDAADPHLDNDSGVTLQEGGASQTLDGQLPVSVGSDRLVSLNFEASQPGLNGLTSGGQPTHYQVNGNVITLLDAGGKTILTVTLGLDGKYQVVLDGVLDQPVSTNSVNLGLQVQGTDFDGDKSNLGTLNIHITDGVLPQVDPVSLTLVEDSDWSAAQTLTGDLAITAGADPLVNIAFDASQPGLQGLTSGGQPVVITISGNSISGAVNGQNVFTLTLDQNGHYVFTLKQPLDQGSADSLLKAGFTLTDSDGDKVSSTLSVAISDGANPVISAVTGTEMTEANQGGKDVVSHMSFTVSHGADALDTSSLKFDIAAIQQSLDGKYSSHGSPVTFTLDASGELVGTSSDGREVLRAELSLVENNGNWSVTAKVTLGAELDHQGSESLDLPLTVTLTDKDGDRVSTDLPLTIKDGHAPHFVAGSGVSLDERGLDGSNTLTGTGHFQVNAGSDRVSEVSFADISEQPALTALGQSVKYELVDGDASIPGNQVLKGYVEVNGQRVEVLQVELVGKLDNAASNGFDYKVTLYQGVHQSGGTATDLPFKLNIVDSDKGSGNNDSTTGTLNIRISEGDKPTLSLTGVTVSEGRFDGAAHNQTGDDQHATGTLTITADSDPVVDVRLTLSGQVVDGSGKAITHNGETLTWQEVAGSNGHSFQAVTASGTLVLTVTLPSVPGRIEAHTQATLDYQVTVHTNLDHGADDKLTLSLPVKVTDSDGSVITGSTTAVITDAADPHLGIDSGVTLQEGASGQTLDGQLPVSVGSDRLVSLNFEANQPGLNGLTSGGQPTHYQVSGNQITLLDAANKPILTVTLDLDGKYHVTLDGVLDQPVSTNSVNLGLQVQGTDFDGDRSNLGTLNIAITDGALPQVDPVSLTLVEDSDWSAAQTLSGDLNITAGTDPLAHIGFDASQPGLQGLTSGGQPVVITISGNSISGTVNGQNVFTLTLDQNGHYVFTLNQPLDQGNADSLLKAGFTLTDSDGDKVSSTLSVAIGDGANPVISAVTGTEMTEANQGA
-1737 KDVVSHMSFTAS
+1737 KDVVSHMSFTVS

-1883 HNTLTGTGHFQVN
+1883 SNTLTGTGHFLVN

-1977 EGVHQSGGSATDL
+1977 EGVHQSGGNATDL

-2003 GNNDSTTGTLN
+2003 GNNDSATGTLN
-2014 IRISEGDKPTL
+2014 INVAEGDKPTL
-2025 TLTGVTLSEGRF
+2025 SLTGVTLSEGRF
-2037 DGAGNNQTS
+2037 DGAANNQTS

-2158 VTDSDGSVIIG
+2158 VTDSDGSVI
-2169 NTTAVITDAADPHLG
+2169 
-2184 IDAGVSLQEGGASQ
+2184 
-2198 SLDGQLP
+2198 
-2205 VNVGSDRLVSLNFE
+2205 
-2219 ANQPGLNG
+2219 
-2227 LTSGGQPTHYQVSGN
+2227 
-2242 QITLLDAAN
+2242 
-2251 KPILTVTLDLD
+2251 
-2262 GKYHVTLDGVLDQPV
+2262 
-2277 NTDSVNL
+2277 
-2284 GLQVQGTDFD
+2284 
-2294 GDRSNLGTLNIAIT
+2294 
-2308 DGALPQVD
+2308 
-2316 PVSLTLVEDSDWST
+2316 
-2330 AQTLSGNLNIT
+2330 
-2341 AGTDPLANIGF
+2341 
-2352 DASQPGLQGLTSGGQ
+2352 
-2367 PVVIS
+2367 
-2372 VSGNSISGAVNGQNV
+2372 
-2387 FTLTLDQNGH
+2387 
-2397 YVFTLNQ
+2397 
-2404 PLDQNAGSSLLQA
+2404 
-2417 GFTLTD
+2417 
-2423 SDGDTVPS
+2423 
-2431 TLSVAIGDGA
+2431 
-2441 NPVINAVTGTSL
+2441 
-2453 TEANQGD
+2453 
-2460 AAVVGHMSFT
+2460 
-2470 VSHGSDAL
+2470 
-2478 DASSLKFDIAAIQSS
+2478 
-2493 LHGKFSSHGS
+2493 
-2503 PVTFTLDASG
+2503 
-2513 ELVGTSSDGREV
+2513 
-2525 LRAELS
+2525 
-2531 LVENNGNWSV
+2531 
-2541 TAKVT
+2541 
-2546 LGAELD
+2546 
-2552 HQGSE
+2552 
-2557 SLDLPLT
+2557 
-2564 VTLTDKDG
+2564 
-2572 DRVSTQLPLTIKDG
+2572 
-2586 HAPHFVAGSG
+2586 
-2596 VSLDERHLDGHN
+2596 
-2608 TLTGTGHFQIE
+2608 
-2619 AGSDRVSEV
+2619 
-2628 SFADIAQQPALTALG
+2628 
-2643 QSVKYELVDGDASI
+2643 
-2657 PGNQVLKG
+2657 
-2665 YVEVNGHRIE
+2665 
-2675 VLQVELSGKLD
+2675 
-2686 NAASNGFDYKV
+2686 
-2697 TLYQGVHQSGNTA
+2697 
-2710 TDLPFKL
+2710 
-2717 NIVDSDK
+2717 
-2724 GSGNNDSTTGTLNIR
+2724 
-2739 ISEGDKPTLS
+2739 
-2749 LTGVT
+2749 
-2754 LSEGRFDGAGNNQTG
+2754 
-2769 DDQQASGTLTITADS
+2769 
-2784 DPVVDVRLTLSG
+2784 
-2796 QVLDASGKAITHNGE
+2796 
-2811 ALTWQEVPGSNG
+2811 
-2823 HGFQA
+2823 
-2828 LTASGT
+2828 
-2834 LVLTVTLPSVPGR
+2834 
-2847 IEAHTQ
+2847 
-2853 ATLDYQVKVHTNL
+2853 
-2866 DHGADD
+2866 
-2872 KLNLSLPVK
+2872 
-2881 VTDSDG
+2881 
-2887 SVITGSTTAVITD
+2887 TGSTTAVITD
-2900 AADPVINAIG
+2900 AADPVITAIEG
-2910 SVTVKESDLNGGSG
+2910 VTVKESDLNGGSG
-2924 QHVGSSPSGT
+2924 QHGGTSPSGT
-2934 GEIAIGQVTIA
+2934 GEVAIGQVTIA
-2945 AGSDRVAALQLDVA
+2945 AGSDRVVSLQLDVA
-2959 RFNALNTLSSGGRAV
+2959 RFNALNTLTSGGKAV
-2974 TLSAGS
+2974 TIGADS

-3031 ALDSD
+3031 ARDSD

-3083 AVVRSVT
+3083 AVVRAVT

-3098 AASGNTSI
+3098 AATGNTTIS
-3106 AVTDST
+3106 VTDGT
-3112 GQVIG
+3112 GQIIG
-3117 TLVISAEGN
+3117 TLVINAEGD
-3126 YSFTATSGV
+3126 YSFTAKSGID
-3135 NHSNNTLVQTIDF
+3135 HSNSTLVQQIGF
-3148 HLVDGDGDTDDGVLT
+3148 HLVDGDGDTDDGLLT

-3174 VSPVTG
+3174 VSAVTG
-3180 AEDAGA
+3180 QEDAGA
-3186 SDPTHGIPITMALDI
+3186 SDPGQGIPITMNLDV
-3201 GDYDRGEFVE
+3201 GDFDRGEHVE
-3211 KLLIQAPANAQG
+3211 QLLIQAPANAQG

-3360 ASGQGSLSLNGKVL
+3360 ASGQGTLTLNGKVL
-3374 TPDANGIYT
+3374 TPGANGLYT
-3383 VKGDEINKVTV
+3383 VAGGDINKVTV
-3394 VPGKDYGG
+3394 VPGKDYSG
-3402 DIKLVVTPVSTEKTP
+3402 DIKLIVTPVSTEKTP
-3417 VVTGQE
+3417 VVTGKE

-3465 LAHLGDTTDGSES
+3465 LAHLGDTTDGSEQ

-3506 YEVPYAR
+3506 YEVPYDR
-3513 IGELKLQ
+3513 INDLKLL
-3520 PPKDSNVDFD
+3520 PPKNSNVDFD
-3530 LTIKGVVKDS
+3530 LTIKGVVKD
-3540 VTLTDASG
+3540 TAILTDASG

-3569 GVVDAPHFDLNSTG
+3569 GVVDEPHFDLNTTD
-3583 WTQSGGGYSITIAED
+3583 WTQDGNGYSITIQED
-3598 GKAPLDF
+3598 GRAPLDF
-3605 KLASGETT
+3605 KLTSGEWTDT
-3613 GDGSESLNLVLEGL
+3613 PLDHSETLNLVLEGL
-3627 PDDAKVFD
+3627 PEGAKVFD

-3716 SHGLEDEFV
+3716 SHGLEDQFT
-3725 VLNWQPDLSDSAEHV
+3725 VLDWQPDLTDGAEKV
-3740 THLSLSGIEQGY
+3740 THLSLSGIEPGY
-3752 QIWIRVGGVET
+3752 EVWIRVGGVET
-3763 QLSVN
+3763 QLTVS
-3768 GGALDLSDADLKS
+3768 GGAVDLSDAELQS

-3787 LLVKAPEDSDKD
+3787 LLVKGPEDSDRD
-3799 THIQSHVTVT
+3799 TTLQSHVTVT
-3809 QYDVDKN
+3809 QVDVDSSA
-3816 PDGTPTAMDQKVI
+3816 TAQKVI
-3829 EGNLHLDIQAVVE
+3829 DGTLHVDIQAVVE
-3842 PDGKLVQTGALDS
+3842 PDGNLVQTGQLES
-3855 PDGHDIAL
+3855 PDGHDIPL
-3863 KDAFVFQDLDPSS
+3863 DGVFVFEDLDPSS

-3883 VITDLPPGFVVVGGI
+3883 VISDLPPGFVVVGGI
-3898 NDGHGNWTVPNSA
+3898 NDGKGNWTVPHDA
-3911 LDSYA
+3911 LGSYA
-3916 LRAPSGYQGGTF
+3916 LRSPDGFTGTVTF
-3928 SFNVSAMVHD
+3928 KVSARVVD
-3938 LSDDGDIS
+3938 LGDNNEGDVS
-3946 ASVRK
+3946 APAYREIT
-3951 DLHASATFAP
+3951 ASADFHGATHSGQVAADVDFDN
-3961 VSTPGQQ
+3961 STPI
-3968 AATVDLDNSKP
+3968 T
-3979 IVGVEDHNVN
+3979 GVEDHGVN

-3995 QMVTLGTADA
+3995 QMVTLGTADSG
-4005 DHDELSIVIKDL
+4005 DDELSIVITGL
-4017 PQGVNVQGLTYDF
+4017 PPGVNVQGLTYDF

-4041 GLSDL
+4041 GLDDL
-4046 DKLTLTLPEDYA
+4046 DRLTLTLPQDYA
-4058 GNGLSFKV
+4058 GDGLHFNV

-4072 TVSGNTKQ
+4072 TVSGDTKMV
-4080 SEKDISLSITPEV
+4080 EKDVTLSITPEV
-4093 DTKGGAD
+4093 DINGGAD
-4100 GQPELHLQVKD
+4100 GLPELQLNVKD
-4111 VNGQPSNLEDTHV
+4111 VNGDGQPDNLEDTDI
-4124 HLDLSVTLAD
+4124 HLDLSVKLAD
-4134 MTPSEANG
+4134 ISPSVADG
-4142 GLETVERM
+4142 GLETVEQVV
-4150 TVTVDAQYGHFLDAS
+4150 VTVDPQYGHFLDKN
-4165 GKPVQSLVVSD
+4165 GQPVSTLTVNN
-4176 PAALKDLVFVPKQH
+4176 PADLKDLVFVPKEH
-4190 FSGHVPLDVK
+4190 FSGKVPLAVT

-4207 TTGTDTGSWSG
+4207 TTGTDRGSWSG
-4218 NASFEVL
+4218 NVSFEVL

-4231 QLTVK
+4231 NLTVQ
-4236 NVSGN
+4236 NVTGQ
-4241 EDGSVSLGGLGATLI
+4241 EDGSVSLGGLGASLI

-4263 IVALQI
+4263 IVGLQI

-4282 VNNGNGVWQV
+4282 VNNGGGVWQV

-4302 LIPPADFSGTVDLT
+4302 LIPPADFSGTVSLT
-4316 LSAFTLDQGLTLPLE
+4316 LSAFTLDKGLTLPLE
-4331 TSGSFTVTVKP
+4331 TSAGFTVTVNP
-4342 VGDAIIADLQDK
+4342 VGDAVITDMQEQ
-4354 ASGTEGDVITLNLGL
+4354 ASGTEGDVITLNLGV

-4376 TGGNAANVNENKPE
+4376 TGGNAGNVHENGPE

-4403 EIRLPNGVAGSV
+4403 EIRLPSGVNGTV
-4415 VDLGGGRWQITTDGG
+4415 VDLGGGRWQVTTDGG
-4430 KLAAVEL
+4430 KLDAVEL
-4437 VTNDANGALDIKVT
+4437 VTNDANGAMAIKVT
-4451 AQSLDNGALGPEVG
+4451 AQSLDNGALGPEVN
-4465 GTIHVDVSPVNDAPI
+4465 GTIHLDVSPVNDAPV
-4480 NVLPSTPQVAQ
+4480 NVLPDDPQVAQ
-4491 EDKPFVIQGLQV
+4491 ED
-4503 KDVDAGSGT
+4503 
-4512 MEVRLSVEH
+4512 E
-4521 GTLNLPAGSGVT
+4521 
-4533 VAGNGTGSL
+4533 
-4542 VLTGTLADL
+4542 
-4551 NALLSGGVTY
+4551 
-4561 QGNTDFHG
+4561 
-4569 DDKLT
+4569 
-4574 MVTDDRGNT
+4574 
-4583 GSGGPL
+4583 
-4589 GDTDVLPIEVQP
+4589 
-4601 VNDAPVNLLPSA
+4601 
-4613 PQVAQE
+4613 
-4619 DKPFVIQ
+4619 PFVIQ

-4962 NTGTGGVL
+4962 NTGAGGVL

-5072 SAESSLGGGTLS
+5072 SAESSLGGGILS

>member
-1 MAELRIDKPTL
+1 M
-12 IAKVEGAV
+12 
-20 FVMDADGS
+20 
-28 LRRATPGMQL
+28 
-38 EPGMRLLTE
+38 
-47 SDGQVELAEAGSE
+47 
-60 RPEPAQPEAALPAG
+60 
-74 ADAELASLQE
+74 ASLQE

-91 PTELFAETAAGNPG
+91 PTKLFEETAAGN
-105 AGTAGG
+105 AAAATVGG
-111 VVGSSA
+111 VAGSSA
-117 GGFVVVDLNS
+117 GGFVVVDRINDA
-127 EYTLAEAGFDTGH
+127 TLAEAGFDTGH

-329 DGPHDFRVDAVD
+329 DGAHDFRVDAVD

-469 VSATGSLHTGAG
+469 VSAAGSLHTGAG

-563 SDGDRVSANLTV
+563 SDGDRVSANLNV

-586 IAPISLTEDDFTN
+586 IAPITLTEDAFTN
-599 PAAVVGQSQFVV
+599 AGAVVGQSPFVI

-668 VEVLKAELTASQQG
+668 VEVLKAELTASQHG

-689 TVSLNGPLDHQGR
+689 TVSLNGPLDHQGS

-721 RANLVVSISDGVDPR
+721 RADLVVSISDGVDPR

-753 LDGQLPVSV
+753 LDGQLPVNV

-811 TLGLDGKYQVVLDS
+811 TLGLDGKYQVVLDG

-848 GDKSNLGTLNIHI
+848 GDKSNLGTLNIAI
-861 TDGVLPQVDPVSLTL
+861 TDGALPQVDPVSLTL

-890 NLNITA
+890 DLNITA
-896 GTDPLANIG
+896 GTDPLAHIG

-924 ISVSGNSISGAVNGQ
+924 ITISGNSISGAVNGQ

-985 TLSVAIGDG
+985 TLSVAISDG

-1008 EANQGD
+1008 EANQGAKD
-1014 GAVVSH
+1014 VVSH

-1031 LAPDSLKFDIAA
+1031 LDTSSLKFDIAA

-1171 IEAGSDRVSEVS
+1171 VNAGSDRVSEVS

-1194 ALGLSVK
+1194 ALGQSVK

-1254 EGVHQSGGNATDLPF
+1254 EGVHQSGNTATDLPF

-1293 ISEGDK
+1293 ISEGAN
-1299 PTLTLTGV
+1299 PTLSLTGV

-1343 VRLTL
+1343 VRLNL
-1348 SGQVVD
+1348 SGPVLNT
-1354 GSGKAITH
+1354 SGDPITH
-1362 NGETLTWQEVAGSN
+1362 NGEVLTWQEVPGSN
-1376 GHSFQAVTASG
+1376 GHGFQALTASG

-1409 LDYQVTVH
+1409 LDYQVKVH
-1417 TNLDHGADDK
+1417 TNLDHGVSD
-1427 LNLSLPVKVTDSDG
+1427 NLSLNLPFKVTDSDG
-1441 SVITGSTTAVITDAA
+1441 SEIIGNTTAVITDAA
-1456 DPHLGI
+1456 DPHLGN

-1516 NGNAITLLDAGGK
+1516 SGNQITLLDAANK
-1529 TILTVTLGL
+1529 PILTVTLDL
-1538 DGKYQ
+1538 DGKYHVT
-1543 LALDGV
+1543 LDGV

-1558 INLGLQVQGTDFDG
+1558 VNLGLQVQGTDFDG
-1572 DKSNLGTLNIHI
+1572 DRSNLGTLNIAI
-1584 TDGVLPQVDPVSL
+1584 TDGALPQVDPVSL

-1647 ITISGNSISGAVNG
+1647 ISVSGNSISGAVNG

-1737 KDVVSHMSFTAS
+1737 KDVVSHMSFTVS

-1801 VLRAELSLVE
+1801 VLRAELDLVE
-1811 NNGNWSVTAK
+1811 SNGNWSVTAK

-1883 HNTLTGTGHFQVN
+1883 SNTLTGTGHFLVN

-1972 KVTLF
+1972 KVTLYQ
-1977 EGVHQSGGSATDL
+1977 GVHQSGGTATDL

-2014 IRISEGDKPTL
+2014 IRISEGDNPTL
-2025 TLTGVTLSEGRF
+2025 TLTGVTVSEGRF
-2037 DGAGNNQTS
+2037 DGAGNNQTG

-2098 NGHSF
+2098 NGHGF

-2158 VTDSDGSVIIG
+2158 VTDSDGSVI
-2169 NTTAVITDAADPHLG
+2169 TD
-2184 IDAGVSLQEGGASQ
+2184 
-2198 SLDGQLP
+2198 
-2205 VNVGSDRLVSLNFE
+2205 
-2219 ANQPGLNG
+2219 
-2227 LTSGGQPTHYQVSGN
+2227 
-2242 QITLLDAAN
+2242 
-2251 KPILTVTLDLD
+2251 
-2262 GKYHVTLDGVLDQPV
+2262 
-2277 NTDSVNL
+2277 
-2284 GLQVQGTDFD
+2284 
-2294 GDRSNLGTLNIAIT
+2294 
-2308 DGALPQVD
+2308 
-2316 PVSLTLVEDSDWST
+2316 
-2330 AQTLSGNLNIT
+2330 
-2341 AGTDPLANIGF
+2341 
-2352 DASQPGLQGLTSGGQ
+2352 
-2367 PVVIS
+2367 
-2372 VSGNSISGAVNGQNV
+2372 
-2387 FTLTLDQNGH
+2387 
-2397 YVFTLNQ
+2397 
-2404 PLDQNAGSSLLQA
+2404 
-2417 GFTLTD
+2417 
-2423 SDGDTVPS
+2423 
-2431 TLSVAIGDGA
+2431 
-2441 NPVINAVTGTSL
+2441 
-2453 TEANQGD
+2453 
-2460 AAVVGHMSFT
+2460 
-2470 VSHGSDAL
+2470 
-2478 DASSLKFDIAAIQSS
+2478 
-2493 LHGKFSSHGS
+2493 
-2503 PVTFTLDASG
+2503 
-2513 ELVGTSSDGREV
+2513 
-2525 LRAELS
+2525 
-2531 LVENNGNWSV
+2531 
-2541 TAKVT
+2541 
-2546 LGAELD
+2546 
-2552 HQGSE
+2552 
-2557 SLDLPLT
+2557 
-2564 VTLTDKDG
+2564 
-2572 DRVSTQLPLTIKDG
+2572 
-2586 HAPHFVAGSG
+2586 
-2596 VSLDERHLDGHN
+2596 
-2608 TLTGTGHFQIE
+2608 
-2619 AGSDRVSEV
+2619 
-2628 SFADIAQQPALTALG
+2628 
-2643 QSVKYELVDGDASI
+2643 
-2657 PGNQVLKG
+2657 
-2665 YVEVNGHRIE
+2665 
-2675 VLQVELSGKLD
+2675 
-2686 NAASNGFDYKV
+2686 
-2697 TLYQGVHQSGNTA
+2697 
-2710 TDLPFKL
+2710 
-2717 NIVDSDK
+2717 
-2724 GSGNNDSTTGTLNIR
+2724 
-2739 ISEGDKPTLS
+2739 
-2749 LTGVT
+2749 
-2754 LSEGRFDGAGNNQTG
+2754 
-2769 DDQQASGTLTITADS
+2769 
-2784 DPVVDVRLTLSG
+2784 
-2796 QVLDASGKAITHNGE
+2796 
-2811 ALTWQEVPGSNG
+2811 
-2823 HGFQA
+2823 
-2828 LTASGT
+2828 
-2834 LVLTVTLPSVPGR
+2834 
-2847 IEAHTQ
+2847 
-2853 ATLDYQVKVHTNL
+2853 
-2866 DHGADD
+2866 
-2872 KLNLSLPVK
+2872 
-2881 VTDSDG
+2881 
-2887 SVITGSTTAVITD
+2887 STTAVITD
-2900 AADPVINAIG
+2900 AADPVITAIEG
-2910 SVTVKESDLNGGSG
+2910 VTVKESDLNGGSG
-2924 QHVGSSPSGT
+2924 QHGGTSPSGT
-2934 GEIAIGQVTIA
+2934 GEVAIGQVTIA
-2945 AGSDRVAALQLDVA
+2945 AGSDRVVSLQLDVA
-2959 RFNALNTLSSGGRAV
+2959 RFNALNTLTSGGKAV
-2974 TLSAGS
+2974 TIGADS

-3009 LTGNLDHSVQ
+3009 LTGKLDHSVQ

-3031 ALDSD
+3031 ARDSD

-3083 AVVRSVT
+3083 AVVRAVT

-3098 AASGNTSI
+3098 AATGNTTIS
-3106 AVTDST
+3106 VTDGT
-3112 GQVIG
+3112 GQIIG
-3117 TLVISAEGN
+3117 TLVINAEGD
-3126 YSFTATSGV
+3126 YSFTAKSGID
-3135 NHSNNTLVQTIDF
+3135 HSNSTLVQQIGF
-3148 HLVDGDGDTDDGVLT
+3148 HLVDGDGDTDDGLLT

-3174 VSPVTG
+3174 VSAVTG
-3180 AEDAGA
+3180 QEDAGA
-3186 SDPTHGIPITMALDI
+3186 SDPGQGIPITMNLDV
-3201 GDYDRGEFVE
+3201 GDFDRGEHVE
-3211 KLLIQAPANAQG
+3211 QLLIQAPANAQG

-3360 ASGQGSLSLNGKVL
+3360 ASGQGTLTLNGKVL
-3374 TPDANGIYT
+3374 TPGANGLYA
-3383 VKGDEINKVTV
+3383 VAGGDINKVTV
-3394 VPGKDYGG
+3394 VPGKDYSG
-3402 DIKLVVTPVSTEKTP
+3402 DIKLIVTPVSTEKTP
-3417 VVTGQE
+3417 VVAGKE

-3465 LAHLGDTTDGSES
+3465 LAHLGDTTDGSEQ

-3496 VAVTQDANGY
+3496 VAVTLDANGY
-3506 YEVPYAR
+3506 YEVPYDR
-3513 IGELKLQ
+3513 INDLKLL
-3520 PPKDSNVDFD
+3520 PPKNSNVDFD
-3530 LTIKGVVKDS
+3530 LTIKGVVKD
-3540 VTLTDASG
+3540 TAILTDASG

-3569 GVVDAPHFDLNSTG
+3569 GVVDEPHFDLNTTD
-3583 WTQSGGGYSITIAED
+3583 WTQDGNGYSITIQED
-3598 GKAPLDF
+3598 GRAPLDF
-3605 KLASGETT
+3605 KLTSGEWTDT
-3613 GDGSESLNLVLEGL
+3613 PLDHSETLNLVLEGL
-3627 PDDAKVFD
+3627 PEGAKVFD

-3662 LGNLQIQPPPNS
+3662 LGNLEIQPPPNS

-3716 SHGLEDEFV
+3716 SHGLEDQFT
-3725 VLNWQPDLSDSAEHV
+3725 VLDWQPDLTDGAEKV
-3740 THLSLSGIEQGY
+3740 THLSLSGIEPGY
-3752 QIWIRVGGVET
+3752 EVWIRVGGVET
-3763 QLSVN
+3763 QLTVS
-3768 GGALDLSDADLKS
+3768 GGAVDLSDAELQS

-3787 LLVKAPEDSDKD
+3787 LLVKGPEDSDRD
-3799 THIQSHVTVT
+3799 TTLQSHVTVT
-3809 QYDVDKN
+3809 QVDVDSSA
-3816 PDGTPTAMDQKVI
+3816 TAQKVI
-3829 EGNLHLDIQAVVE
+3829 DGTLHVDIQAVVE
-3842 PDGKLVQTGALDS
+3842 PDGNLVQTGQLES
-3855 PDGHDIAL
+3855 PDGHDIPL
-3863 KDAFVFQDLDPSS
+3863 DGVFVFEDLDPSS

-3883 VITDLPPGFVVVGGI
+3883 VISDLPPGFVVVGGI
-3898 NDGHGNWTVPNSA
+3898 NDGKGNWTVPHDA
-3911 LDSYA
+3911 LGSYA
-3916 LRAPSGYQGGTF
+3916 LRSPDGFTGTVTF
-3928 SFNVSAMVHD
+3928 KVSARVVD
-3938 LSDDGDIS
+3938 LGDNNEGDVS
-3946 ASVRK
+3946 APAYREIT
-3951 DLHASATFAP
+3951 ASADFHGATHSGQVAADVDFDN
-3961 VSTPGQQ
+3961 STPI
-3968 AATVDLDNSKP
+3968 T
-3979 IVGVEDHNVN
+3979 GVEDHGVN

-3995 QMVTLGTADA
+3995 QMVTLGTADIG
-4005 DHDELSIVIKDL
+4005 DDELSIVITGL
-4017 PQGVNVQGLTYDF
+4017 PPGVNVQGLTYDF

-4041 GLSDL
+4041 GLDDL
-4046 DKLTLTLPEDYA
+4046 DRLTLTLPQDYA
-4058 GNGLSFKV
+4058 GDGLHFNV

-4072 TVSGNTKQ
+4072 TVSGDTKMV
-4080 SEKDISLSITPEV
+4080 EKDVTLSITPEV
-4093 DTKGGAD
+4093 DINGGAD
-4100 GQPELHLQVKD
+4100 GLPELQLNVKD
-4111 VNGQPSNLEDTHV
+4111 VNGDGQPDNLEDTDI
-4124 HLDLSVTLAD
+4124 HLDLSVKLAD
-4134 MTPSEANG
+4134 ISPSVADG
-4142 GLETVERM
+4142 GLETVEQVV
-4150 TVTVDAQYGHFLDAS
+4150 VTVDPQYGHFLDKN
-4165 GKPVQSLVVSD
+4165 GQPVSTLTVNN
-4176 PAALKDLVFVPKQH
+4176 PADLKDLVFVPKEH
-4190 FSGHVPLDVK
+4190 FSGKVPLAVT

-4207 TTGTDTGSWSG
+4207 TTGTVRGSWSG
-4218 NASFEVL
+4218 NVSFEVL

-4231 QLTVK
+4231 NLTVQ
-4236 NVSGN
+4236 NVTGQ
-4241 EDGSVSLGGLGATLI
+4241 EDGSVSLGGLGASLI

-4263 IVALQI
+4263 IVGLQI

-4282 VNNGNGVWQV
+4282 VNNGGGVWQV

-4342 VGDAIIADLQDK
+4342 VGDAIIADLQEQ

-4369 ETRDTQA
+4369 ETRDTHA
-4376 TGGNAANVNENKPE
+4376 TGGNAGNVNENGPE

-4403 EIRLPNGVAGSV
+4403 EIRLPSGVSGTV
-4415 VDLGGGRWQITTDGG
+4415 VDLGGGRWQVTTDGG
-4430 KLAAVEL
+4430 KLDAVEL
-4437 VTNDANGALDIKVT
+4437 VTNDANGAMAIKVT
-4451 AQSLDNGALGPEVG
+4451 AQSLDNGALGPEVN
-4465 GTIHVDVSPVNDAPI
+4465 GTIHLDVSPVNDAPV
-4480 NVLPSTPQVAQ
+4480 NVLPST
-4491 EDKPFVIQGLQV
+4491 
-4503 KDVDAGSGT
+4503 
-4512 MEVRLSVEH
+4512 
-4521 GTLNLPAGSGVT
+4521 
-4533 VAGNGTGSL
+4533 
-4542 VLTGTLADL
+4542 
-4551 NALLSGGVTY
+4551 
-4561 QGNTDFHG
+4561 
-4569 DDKLT
+4569 
-4574 MVTDDRGNT
+4574 
-4583 GSGGPL
+4583 
-4589 GDTDVLPIEVQP
+4589 
-4601 VNDAPVNLLPSA
+4601 

-4879 GISVKDVDAGSAPI
+4879 GINVKDVDAGSAPI

-4962 NTGTGGVL
+4962 NTGAGGVL

-5117 LLGGMGDDVLRGGQG
+5117 LLGSMGDDVLRGGQG

-5184 DNSVDGLLGHL
+5184 DSSVDGLLGHL

>member
-329 DGPHDFRVDAVD
+329 DGAHDFRVDAVD

-388 GQRVTITLVGQN
+388 GQRVTITLIGQN
-400 GQTLFSGSALV
+400 GQTLFNGSALV

-563 SDGDRVSANLTV
+563 SDGDLVSANLTV

-668 VEVLKAELTASQQG
+668 VEVLKAELTASQHG

-689 TVSLNGPLDHQGR
+689 TVSLNGPLDHQGS

-708 LTVSAK
+708 LIVSAK

-811 TLGLDGKYQVVLDS
+811 TLGLDGKYQVVLDG

-831 STNSVNLGLQV
+831 STNSV
-842 QGTDFD
+842 
-848 GDKSNLGTLNIHI
+848 
-861 TDGVLPQVDPVSLTL
+861 
-876 VEDSDWSAAQTLSG
+876 
-890 NLNITA
+890 
-896 GTDPLANIG
+896 
-905 FDASQPG
+905 
-912 LQGLTSGGQPVV
+912 
-924 ISVSGNSISGAVNGQ
+924 
-939 NVFTLTLDQNG
+939 
-950 HYVFTLNQPLDQG
+950 
-963 SADSLLKAGFTL
+963 
-975 TDSDGDKVSS
+975 
-985 TLSVAIGDG
+985 
-994 ANPVISAVTGTEMT
+994 
-1008 EANQGD
+1008 
-1014 GAVVSH
+1014 
-1020 MSFTVSHGADA
+1020 
-1031 LAPDSLKFDIAA
+1031 
-1043 IQQSLDGKYSSHGSP
+1043 
-1058 VTFTLDANG
+1058 
-1067 ELVGTS
+1067 
-1073 ADGREVL
+1073 
-1080 RAELDL
+1080 
-1086 VESNGNWSVTAKVT
+1086 
-1100 LGAELDHQGS
+1100 
-1110 ESLDLPLTVTLT
+1110 
-1122 DKDGDRV
+1122 
-1129 STDLPLTIK
+1129 
-1138 DGHAPHFVAGSGVSL
+1138 
-1153 DERGL
+1153 
-1158 DGSNTLTGTGHFQ
+1158 
-1171 IEAGSDRVSEVS
+1171 
-1183 FADISE
+1183 
-1189 QPALT
+1189 
-1194 ALGLSVK
+1194 
-1201 YELVDGDASIPGNQ
+1201 
-1215 VLKGYV
+1215 
-1221 EVNGQR
+1221 
-1227 VEVLQ
+1227 
-1232 VELVGKLDNA
+1232 
-1242 ASNGFDYKVTLF
+1242 
-1254 EGVHQSGGNATDLPF
+1254 
-1269 KLNIVDSDKGSGNN
+1269 
-1283 DSTTGTLNIR
+1283 
-1293 ISEGDK
+1293 
-1299 PTLTLTGV
+1299 
-1307 TVSEGRFDGAGNN
+1307 
-1320 QTGDDQHATGTL
+1320 
-1332 TITADSDPVVD
+1332 
-1343 VRLTL
+1343 
-1348 SGQVVD
+1348 
-1354 GSGKAITH
+1354 
-1362 NGETLTWQEVAGSN
+1362 
-1376 GHSFQAVTASG
+1376 
-1387 TLVLTVT
+1387 
-1394 LPSVPGRIEAHTQAT
+1394 
-1409 LDYQVTVH
+1409 
-1417 TNLDHGADDK
+1417 
-1427 LNLSLPVKVTDSDG
+1427 
-1441 SVITGSTTAVITDAA
+1441 
-1456 DPHLGI
+1456 
-1462 DSGVTLQEG
+1462 
-1471 ASGQTL
+1471 
-1477 DGQLPVSVGSD
+1477 
-1488 RLVSLNFE
+1488 
-1496 ANQPGLNGL
+1496 
-1505 TSGGQPTHYQV
+1505 
-1516 NGNAITLLDAGGK
+1516 
-1529 TILTVTLGL
+1529 
-1538 DGKYQ
+1538 
-1543 LALDGV
+1543 
-1549 LDQPVSTNS
+1549 
-1558 INLGLQVQGTDFDG
+1558 NLGLQVQGTDFDG

-1737 KDVVSHMSFTAS
+1737 KDVVSHMSFTVNHGSDALAPDSLKFDIAAIQGSLDGKYSSHGSPVTFTLDANGDLVGTSADGREVLRAELSLVENNGNWSVTAKVTLGAELDHQGSESLDLPLTVTLTDKDGDRVSTDLPLTIKDGNAPGFVAGSGVDLNESSLDGSNTLTETGHFTLEAGSDRVSQVSFADPASQPPLMALGQQVKYELVDGDPAIPGNQILKGYVDVNGVRVEVLQVELVGKLDNAASNTFDYKVTLYQGVHQSGGDGKTSLPLKLDIIDSDKGGGNNDSTTGTLDITISEGVRPIVNGVTIDSVTLSEGRFDGAANGATADDQLITGKVTVQAYSDPIVDVRLVLSGQVMDINGNPVTHNGEPLTWQAVPGSNGHSFQAVTASGTLVLSVTLPNVPDSVAAHTKVDFDYQVVTHTNLDHGANDRLDIRVGMQVTDSDGTVSKGDTVIHVTDAADPHLGIDSGVTLQEGASGQTLDGQLPVSVGSDRLVSLNFEANQPGLNGLTSGGQPTHYQVNGNVITLLDAGGKTILTVTLGLDGKYQVALDGVLDQPVSTNSVNLGLQVQGTDFDGDKSNLGTLNIHITDGVLPQVDPVSLTLVEDSDWSAAQTLTGDLAITAGADPLVNIAFDASQPGLQGLTSGGQPVVITISGNSISGAVNGQNVFTLTLDQNGHYVFTLNQPLDQGSADSLLKAGFTLTDSDGDKVSSTLSVAIGDGANPVISAVTGTEMTEANQGAKDVVSHMSFTVS

-1821 VTLGAELDHQGS
+1821 VTLGAELDHQRS

-1860 KDGHAPHF
+1860 KDGNAPHF
-1868 VAGSGVSLDERGLDG
+1868 VAGSGVDLNESSLDGS
-1883 HNTLTGTGHFQVN
+1883 NTLTETGHFTLE

-1977 EGVHQSGGSATDL
+1977 EGVHQSGGNATDL

-2037 DGAGNNQTS
+2037 DGAANNQTG

-2085 NGETLTW
+2085 NGEPLTW
-2092 QEVAGS
+2092 QAVPGS

-2112 VLTVTLPSV
+2112 VLTVTLPNV

-2158 VTDSDGSVIIG
+2158 VTDSDGSVI
-2169 NTTAVITDAADPHLG
+2169 
-2184 IDAGVSLQEGGASQ
+2184 
-2198 SLDGQLP
+2198 
-2205 VNVGSDRLVSLNFE
+2205 
-2219 ANQPGLNG
+2219 
-2227 LTSGGQPTHYQVSGN
+2227 
-2242 QITLLDAAN
+2242 
-2251 KPILTVTLDLD
+2251 
-2262 GKYHVTLDGVLDQPV
+2262 
-2277 NTDSVNL
+2277 
-2284 GLQVQGTDFD
+2284 
-2294 GDRSNLGTLNIAIT
+2294 
-2308 DGALPQVD
+2308 
-2316 PVSLTLVEDSDWST
+2316 
-2330 AQTLSGNLNIT
+2330 
-2341 AGTDPLANIGF
+2341 
-2352 DASQPGLQGLTSGGQ
+2352 
-2367 PVVIS
+2367 
-2372 VSGNSISGAVNGQNV
+2372 
-2387 FTLTLDQNGH
+2387 
-2397 YVFTLNQ
+2397 
-2404 PLDQNAGSSLLQA
+2404 
-2417 GFTLTD
+2417 
-2423 SDGDTVPS
+2423 
-2431 TLSVAIGDGA
+2431 
-2441 NPVINAVTGTSL
+2441 
-2453 TEANQGD
+2453 
-2460 AAVVGHMSFT
+2460 
-2470 VSHGSDAL
+2470 
-2478 DASSLKFDIAAIQSS
+2478 
-2493 LHGKFSSHGS
+2493 
-2503 PVTFTLDASG
+2503 
-2513 ELVGTSSDGREV
+2513 
-2525 LRAELS
+2525 
-2531 LVENNGNWSV
+2531 
-2541 TAKVT
+2541 
-2546 LGAELD
+2546 
-2552 HQGSE
+2552 
-2557 SLDLPLT
+2557 
-2564 VTLTDKDG
+2564 
-2572 DRVSTQLPLTIKDG
+2572 
-2586 HAPHFVAGSG
+2586 
-2596 VSLDERHLDGHN
+2596 
-2608 TLTGTGHFQIE
+2608 
-2619 AGSDRVSEV
+2619 
-2628 SFADIAQQPALTALG
+2628 
-2643 QSVKYELVDGDASI
+2643 
-2657 PGNQVLKG
+2657 
-2665 YVEVNGHRIE
+2665 
-2675 VLQVELSGKLD
+2675 
-2686 NAASNGFDYKV
+2686 
-2697 TLYQGVHQSGNTA
+2697 
-2710 TDLPFKL
+2710 
-2717 NIVDSDK
+2717 
-2724 GSGNNDSTTGTLNIR
+2724 
-2739 ISEGDKPTLS
+2739 
-2749 LTGVT
+2749 
-2754 LSEGRFDGAGNNQTG
+2754 
-2769 DDQQASGTLTITADS
+2769 
-2784 DPVVDVRLTLSG
+2784 
-2796 QVLDASGKAITHNGE
+2796 
-2811 ALTWQEVPGSNG
+2811 
-2823 HGFQA
+2823 
-2828 LTASGT
+2828 
-2834 LVLTVTLPSVPGR
+2834 
-2847 IEAHTQ
+2847 
-2853 ATLDYQVKVHTNL
+2853 
-2866 DHGADD
+2866 
-2872 KLNLSLPVK
+2872 
-2881 VTDSDG
+2881 
-2887 SVITGSTTAVITD
+2887 TGSTTAVITD
-2900 AADPVINAIG
+2900 AADPVITAIEG
-2910 SVTVKESDLNGGSG
+2910 VTVKESDLNGGSG
-2924 QHVGSSPSGT
+2924 QHGGTSPSGT
-2934 GEIAIGQVTIA
+2934 GEVAIGQVAIA
-2945 AGSDRVAALQLDVA
+2945 AGSDRVVSLQLDVA
-2959 RFNALNTLSSGGRAV
+2959 RFNALNTLTSGGKAV
-2974 TLSAGS
+2974 TIGADS

-3031 ALDSD
+3031 ARDSD

-3055 AVDAGKTL
+3055 AVDASKTL

-3083 AVVRSVT
+3083 AVVRAVT

-3098 AASGNTSI
+3098 AATGNTTIS
-3106 AVTDST
+3106 VTDGT
-3112 GQVIG
+3112 GQIIG
-3117 TLVISAEGN
+3117 TLVINAEGD
-3126 YSFTATSGV
+3126 YSFTVKSGID
-3135 NHSNNTLVQTIDF
+3135 HSNSTLVQQIGF
-3148 HLVDGDGDTDDGVLT
+3148 HLVDGDGDTDDGLLT

-3174 VSPVTG
+3174 VSAVTG
-3180 AEDAGA
+3180 QEDAGA
-3186 SDPTHGIPITMALDI
+3186 SDPSQGIPITMNLDV
-3201 GDYDRGEFVE
+3201 GDFDRGEHVE
-3211 KLLIQAPANAQG
+3211 QLLIQAPANAQG

-3312 IADKPLWDAGSTHQ
+3312 IADKPLWDAGNTHQ
-3326 HYTTDEDSSGIA
+3326 HYTADEDSSGIA

-3347 TDGSETLSYQIKW
+3347 TDGSETLSYQIEW
-3360 ASGQGSLSLNGKVL
+3360 ASGQGTLTLNGKVL
-3374 TPDANGIYT
+3374 TPGANGLYT
-3383 VKGDEINKVTV
+3383 VAGGDINKVTV
-3394 VPGKDYGG
+3394 VPGKDYSG
-3402 DIKLVVTPVSTEKTP
+3402 DIKLIVTPVSTEKTP
-3417 VVTGQE
+3417 VVSGKE

-3465 LAHLGDTTDGSES
+3465 LAHLGDTTDGSEQ

-3485 LPAGATLLLGG
+3485 LPAGATLWLGAEQ
-3496 VAVTQDANGY
+3496 VNATNGY
-3506 YEVPYAR
+3506 YEVPYAC
-3513 IGELKLQ
+3513 IHELQLQ
-3520 PPKDSNVDFD
+3520 PPKDSNKDFD
-3530 LTIKGVVKDS
+3530 LTIKGVVKDTA
-3540 VTLTDASG
+3540 TLTDANG
-3548 QTHTVVNEKE
+3548 QPHTVVNEKE

-3605 KLASGETT
+3605 KLESGETT

-3627 PDDAKVFD
+3627 PEGAKVFD
-3635 GSGKELTLTFAG
+3635 GSGNELTLTFAG
-3647 LDGKGNPLYQVDVTS
+3647 LKDGKPLYQVNVSD

-3674 TADLHLVGHVVVTEN
+3674 TADIHLIGHVVVTEN

-3702 KVEPAIDATDYAKT
+3702 MVEPAIDAGDYAKT

-3740 THLSLSGIEQGY
+3740 THLSLSGIEPGY
-3752 QIWIRVGGVET
+3752 QIWISVGGVET

-3768 GGALDLSDADLKS
+3768 GGVVDLSDADLQS
-3781 LLGGGQ
+3781 LLSGGQ
-3787 LLVKAPEDSDKD
+3787 LLVRAPEDSDRD
-3799 THIQSHVTVT
+3799 TNIQSHVTIT
-3809 QYDVDKN
+3809 QYDIDKN
-3816 PDGTPTAMDQKVI
+3816 PDGTPTATAQDTIV
-3829 EGNLHLDIQAVVE
+3829 GNLHVDIQAVVE
-3842 PDGKLVQTGALDS
+3842 PNGVLSQTGGDLVGHGGSDIDLS
-3855 PDGHDIAL
+3855 GRFEFTHDI
-3863 KDAFVFQDLDPSS
+3863 DLSS
-3876 DEVIDYL
+3876 LEEIDYL
-3883 VITDLPPGFVVVGGI
+3883 VINLPVLNGGMGDQFVVLGGI
-3898 NDGHGNWTVPNSA
+3898 NNGNGSWIVPAGNLNNFQLHAPDGFVGKVEPIRI
-3911 LDSYA
+3911 D
-3916 LRAPSGYQGGTF
+3916 
-3928 SFNVSAMVHD
+3928 AMVVD
-3938 LSDDGDIS
+3938 RSEDGDPSEHVKVSLETS
-3946 ASVRK
+3946 A
-3951 DLHASATFAP
+3951 DFGNTP
-3961 VSTPGQQ
+3961 VTDKTP
-3968 AATVDLDNSKP
+3968 AATVDIDDHAVLTGK
-3979 IVGVEDHNVN
+3979 EDIQVD
-3989 FGSQLK
+3989 FGAQLK
-3995 QMVTLGTADA
+3995 GAIHIGAADQGSDEVTIILKGLPDGVTISGAEYNISTGEYVIKVPPSLAGLEGLTLG
-4005 DHDELSIVIKDL
+4005 L
-4017 PQGVNVQGLTYDF
+4017 PNDF
-4030 VNGEYLIKLPG
+4030 
-4041 GLSDL
+4041 
-4046 DKLTLTLPEDYA
+4046 A
-4058 GNGLSFKV
+4058 GSLNISV
-4066 RLVNTD
+4066 TVVNTD
-4072 TVSGNTKQ
+4072 TSSG
-4080 SEKDISLSITPEV
+4080 DIKTDSSTVRV
-4093 DTKGGAD
+4093 DVKPVVDINGGAD
-4100 GQPELHLQVKD
+4100 GMPELHLNVKD
-4111 VNGQPSNLEDTHV
+4111 MNGDGQPDNLEDTDI
-4124 HLDLSVTLAD
+4124 HLDLSVKLAD
-4134 MTPSEANG
+4134 ISPSVADG
-4142 GLETVERM
+4142 GLETVERVV
-4150 TVTVDAQYGHFLDAS
+4150 VTVDPQYGHFLDKN
-4165 GKPVQSLVVSD
+4165 GQPVATLTVND
-4176 PAALKDLVFVPKQH
+4176 PADLKDLVFVPKEH
-4190 FSGHVPLDVK
+4190 FSGKVPLAVT

-4207 TTGTDTGSWSG
+4207 TTGTDRGSWSG
-4218 NASFEVL
+4218 NVNFEVL

-4231 QLTVK
+4231 NLTVQ
-4236 NVSGN
+4236 NVTGQ
-4241 EDGSVSLGGLGATLI
+4241 EDGSVSLGGLGASLI

-4263 IVALQI
+4263 IVGLQI

-4282 VNNGNGVWQV
+4282 VNNGGGVWQV

-4316 LSAFTLDQGLTLPLE
+4316 LSAFTLDKGLTLPLE
-4331 TSGSFTVTVKP
+4331 TSAGFTVTVNP
-4342 VGDAIIADLQDK
+4342 VGDAVITDMQEQ
-4354 ASGTEGDVITLNLGL
+4354 ASGTEGDVITLNLGV

-4376 TGGNAANVNENKPE
+4376 TGGNAGNVHENGPE

-4403 EIRLPNGVAGSV
+4403 EIRLPSGVSGTV
-4415 VDLGGGRWQITTDGG
+4415 VDLGGGRWQVTTDGG
-4430 KLAAVEL
+4430 KLDAVEL
-4437 VTNDANGALDIKVT
+4437 VTHDANGAMAIKVT
-4451 AQSLDNGALGPEVG
+4451 AQSLDNGALGPEVN
-4465 GTIHVDVSPVNDAPI
+4465 GTIHLDVSPVNDAPV
-4480 NVLPSTPQVAQ
+4480 NVLPDDPQVAQ
-4491 EDKPFVIQGLQV
+4491 ED
-4503 KDVDAGSGT
+4503 
-4512 MEVRLSVEH
+4512 E
-4521 GTLNLPAGSGVT
+4521 
-4533 VAGNGTGSL
+4533 
-4542 VLTGTLADL
+4542 
-4551 NALLSGGVTY
+4551 
-4561 QGNTDFHG
+4561 
-4569 DDKLT
+4569 
-4574 MVTDDRGNT
+4574 
-4583 GSGGPL
+4583 
-4589 GDTDVLPIEVQP
+4589 
-4601 VNDAPVNLLPSA
+4601 
-4613 PQVAQE
+4613 
-4619 DKPFVIQ
+4619 PFVIQ

-4836 TGSGGPLSDTDVLP
+4836 TGSGGALSDTDVLP

-4962 NTGTGGVL
+4962 NTGAGGVL

-5072 SAESSLGGGTLS
+5072 TAESSLGGSTLS

-5091 IHSQSGHDL
+5091 IHSESGHDL

>member
-1 MAELRIDKPTL
+1 M
-12 IAKVEGAV
+12 
-20 FVMDADGS
+20 
-28 LRRATPGMQL
+28 
-38 EPGMRLLTE
+38 
-47 SDGQVELAEAGSE
+47 
-60 RPEPAQPEAALPAG
+60 
-74 ADAELASLQE
+74 ASLQE
-84 AIRQGAD
+84 AIRPGAD
-91 PTELFAETAAGNPG
+91 PTELFEETAAGNAA
-105 AGTAGG
+105 AGTVGG
-111 VVGSSA
+111 VAGSSA
-117 GGFVVVDLNS
+117 SGFVVVDRINDA
-127 EYTLAEAGFDTGH
+127 TLAEAGFDTSH

-303 LEGKVMAVLTVDGNG
+303 LEGKVMVVLTVDGNG

-329 DGPHDFRVDAVD
+329 DGAHDFRVDAVD

-411 GSDGRWQLGGLDL
+411 GSDGRWQLNGLDL
-424 SSIQGPYEVRAEVT
+424 TTLSGPYEVRAEVT

-668 VEVLKAELTASQQG
+668 VEVLKAELTASQHG

-689 TVSLNGPLDHQGR
+689 TVSLNGPLDHQGS

-721 RANLVVSISDGVDPR
+721 RADLVVSISDGVDPR

-811 TLGLDGKYQVVLDS
+811 TLGLDGKYQVVLDG

-831 STNSVNLGLQV
+831 STNSV
-842 QGTDFD
+842 
-848 GDKSNLGTLNIHI
+848 
-861 TDGVLPQVDPVSLTL
+861 
-876 VEDSDWSAAQTLSG
+876 
-890 NLNITA
+890 
-896 GTDPLANIG
+896 
-905 FDASQPG
+905 
-912 LQGLTSGGQPVV
+912 
-924 ISVSGNSISGAVNGQ
+924 
-939 NVFTLTLDQNG
+939 
-950 HYVFTLNQPLDQG
+950 
-963 SADSLLKAGFTL
+963 
-975 TDSDGDKVSS
+975 
-985 TLSVAIGDG
+985 
-994 ANPVISAVTGTEMT
+994 
-1008 EANQGD
+1008 
-1014 GAVVSH
+1014 
-1020 MSFTVSHGADA
+1020 
-1031 LAPDSLKFDIAA
+1031 
-1043 IQQSLDGKYSSHGSP
+1043 
-1058 VTFTLDANG
+1058 
-1067 ELVGTS
+1067 
-1073 ADGREVL
+1073 
-1080 RAELDL
+1080 
-1086 VESNGNWSVTAKVT
+1086 
-1100 LGAELDHQGS
+1100 
-1110 ESLDLPLTVTLT
+1110 
-1122 DKDGDRV
+1122 
-1129 STDLPLTIK
+1129 
-1138 DGHAPHFVAGSGVSL
+1138 
-1153 DERGL
+1153 
-1158 DGSNTLTGTGHFQ
+1158 
-1171 IEAGSDRVSEVS
+1171 
-1183 FADISE
+1183 
-1189 QPALT
+1189 
-1194 ALGLSVK
+1194 
-1201 YELVDGDASIPGNQ
+1201 
-1215 VLKGYV
+1215 
-1221 EVNGQR
+1221 
-1227 VEVLQ
+1227 
-1232 VELVGKLDNA
+1232 
-1242 ASNGFDYKVTLF
+1242 
-1254 EGVHQSGGNATDLPF
+1254 
-1269 KLNIVDSDKGSGNN
+1269 
-1283 DSTTGTLNIR
+1283 
-1293 ISEGDK
+1293 
-1299 PTLTLTGV
+1299 
-1307 TVSEGRFDGAGNN
+1307 
-1320 QTGDDQHATGTL
+1320 
-1332 TITADSDPVVD
+1332 
-1343 VRLTL
+1343 
-1348 SGQVVD
+1348 
-1354 GSGKAITH
+1354 
-1362 NGETLTWQEVAGSN
+1362 
-1376 GHSFQAVTASG
+1376 
-1387 TLVLTVT
+1387 
-1394 LPSVPGRIEAHTQAT
+1394 
-1409 LDYQVTVH
+1409 
-1417 TNLDHGADDK
+1417 
-1427 LNLSLPVKVTDSDG
+1427 
-1441 SVITGSTTAVITDAA
+1441 
-1456 DPHLGI
+1456 
-1462 DSGVTLQEG
+1462 
-1471 ASGQTL
+1471 
-1477 DGQLPVSVGSD
+1477 
-1488 RLVSLNFE
+1488 
-1496 ANQPGLNGL
+1496 
-1505 TSGGQPTHYQV
+1505 
-1516 NGNAITLLDAGGK
+1516 
-1529 TILTVTLGL
+1529 
-1538 DGKYQ
+1538 
-1543 LALDGV
+1543 
-1549 LDQPVSTNS
+1549 
-1558 INLGLQVQGTDFDG
+1558 NLGLQVQGTDFDG

-1623 LVNIAFDASQ
+1623 LVNIAFNASQ

-1690 LLKAGFTLTDSDGDK
+1690 LLKAGFTLTDSDGDT

-1737 KDVVSHMSFTAS
+1737 KDVVSHMSFTVS

-1972 KVTLF
+1972 KVTLYQ
-1977 EGVHQSGGSATDL
+1977 GVHQSGGTATDL

-2025 TLTGVTLSEGRF
+2025 SLTGVTVSEGRF
-2037 DGAGNNQTS
+2037 DGAANNQTG

-2158 VTDSDGSVIIG
+2158 VTDSDGSVI
-2169 NTTAVITDAADPHLG
+2169 
-2184 IDAGVSLQEGGASQ
+2184 
-2198 SLDGQLP
+2198 
-2205 VNVGSDRLVSLNFE
+2205 
-2219 ANQPGLNG
+2219 
-2227 LTSGGQPTHYQVSGN
+2227 
-2242 QITLLDAAN
+2242 
-2251 KPILTVTLDLD
+2251 
-2262 GKYHVTLDGVLDQPV
+2262 
-2277 NTDSVNL
+2277 
-2284 GLQVQGTDFD
+2284 
-2294 GDRSNLGTLNIAIT
+2294 
-2308 DGALPQVD
+2308 
-2316 PVSLTLVEDSDWST
+2316 
-2330 AQTLSGNLNIT
+2330 
-2341 AGTDPLANIGF
+2341 
-2352 DASQPGLQGLTSGGQ
+2352 
-2367 PVVIS
+2367 
-2372 VSGNSISGAVNGQNV
+2372 
-2387 FTLTLDQNGH
+2387 
-2397 YVFTLNQ
+2397 
-2404 PLDQNAGSSLLQA
+2404 
-2417 GFTLTD
+2417 
-2423 SDGDTVPS
+2423 
-2431 TLSVAIGDGA
+2431 
-2441 NPVINAVTGTSL
+2441 
-2453 TEANQGD
+2453 
-2460 AAVVGHMSFT
+2460 
-2470 VSHGSDAL
+2470 
-2478 DASSLKFDIAAIQSS
+2478 
-2493 LHGKFSSHGS
+2493 
-2503 PVTFTLDASG
+2503 
-2513 ELVGTSSDGREV
+2513 
-2525 LRAELS
+2525 
-2531 LVENNGNWSV
+2531 
-2541 TAKVT
+2541 
-2546 LGAELD
+2546 
-2552 HQGSE
+2552 
-2557 SLDLPLT
+2557 
-2564 VTLTDKDG
+2564 
-2572 DRVSTQLPLTIKDG
+2572 
-2586 HAPHFVAGSG
+2586 
-2596 VSLDERHLDGHN
+2596 
-2608 TLTGTGHFQIE
+2608 
-2619 AGSDRVSEV
+2619 
-2628 SFADIAQQPALTALG
+2628 
-2643 QSVKYELVDGDASI
+2643 
-2657 PGNQVLKG
+2657 
-2665 YVEVNGHRIE
+2665 
-2675 VLQVELSGKLD
+2675 
-2686 NAASNGFDYKV
+2686 
-2697 TLYQGVHQSGNTA
+2697 
-2710 TDLPFKL
+2710 
-2717 NIVDSDK
+2717 
-2724 GSGNNDSTTGTLNIR
+2724 
-2739 ISEGDKPTLS
+2739 
-2749 LTGVT
+2749 
-2754 LSEGRFDGAGNNQTG
+2754 
-2769 DDQQASGTLTITADS
+2769 
-2784 DPVVDVRLTLSG
+2784 
-2796 QVLDASGKAITHNGE
+2796 
-2811 ALTWQEVPGSNG
+2811 
-2823 HGFQA
+2823 
-2828 LTASGT
+2828 
-2834 LVLTVTLPSVPGR
+2834 
-2847 IEAHTQ
+2847 
-2853 ATLDYQVKVHTNL
+2853 
-2866 DHGADD
+2866 
-2872 KLNLSLPVK
+2872 
-2881 VTDSDG
+2881 
-2887 SVITGSTTAVITD
+2887 TGSTTAVITD
-2900 AADPVINAIG
+2900 AADPVITAIEG
-2910 SVTVKESDLNGGSG
+2910 VTVKESDLNGGSG
-2924 QHVGSSPSGT
+2924 QHGGTSPSGT
-2934 GEIAIGQVTIA
+2934 GEVAIGQVTIA
-2945 AGSDRVAALQLDVA
+2945 AGSDRVVSLQLDVA
-2959 RFNALNTLSSGGRAV
+2959 RFNALNTLTSGGKAV
-2974 TLSAGS
+2974 TIGADS

-3031 ALDSD
+3031 ARDSD

-3055 AVDAGKTL
+3055 AVDASKTL

-3083 AVVRSVT
+3083 AVVRAVT

-3098 AASGNTSI
+3098 AATGNTTIS
-3106 AVTDST
+3106 VTDGT
-3112 GQVIG
+3112 GQIIG
-3117 TLVISAEGN
+3117 TLVINAEGD
-3126 YSFTATSGV
+3126 YSFTAKSGID
-3135 NHSNNTLVQTIDF
+3135 HSNSTLVQQIGF
-3148 HLVDGDGDTDDGVLT
+3148 HLVDGDGDTDDGLLT

-3174 VSPVTG
+3174 VSAVTG
-3180 AEDAGA
+3180 QEDAGA
-3186 SDPTHGIPITMALDI
+3186 SDPGQGIPITMNLDV
-3201 GDYDRGEFVE
+3201 GDFDRGEHVE
-3211 KLLIQAPANAQG
+3211 QLLIQAPANAQG

-3312 IADKPLWDAGSTHQ
+3312 IADKPLWDVGSTHQ

-3360 ASGQGSLSLNGKVL
+3360 ASGQGTLTLNGKVL
-3374 TPDANGIYT
+3374 TPGANGLYT
-3383 VKGDEINKVTV
+3383 VAGGDINKVTV
-3394 VPGKDYGG
+3394 VPGKDYSG
-3402 DIKLVVTPVSTEKTP
+3402 DIKLIVTPVSTEKTP
-3417 VVTGQE
+3417 VVTGKE

-3465 LAHLGDTTDGSES
+3465 LAHLGDTTDGSEQ

-3496 VAVTQDANGY
+3496 VAVTLDANGY
-3506 YEVPYAR
+3506 YEVPYDR
-3513 IGELKLQ
+3513 INDLKLQ
-3520 PPKDSNVDFD
+3520 PPKNSNVDFD
-3530 LTIKGVVKDS
+3530 LTIKGVVKD
-3540 VTLTDASG
+3540 TAILTDANG

-3569 GVVDAPHFDLNSTG
+3569 GVVDEPHFDLNTSG
-3583 WTQSGGGYSITIAED
+3583 WSQDGNGYSITIQED
-3598 GKAPLDF
+3598 GRAPLDF
-3605 KLASGETT
+3605 KLTSGEWTDT
-3613 GDGSESLNLVLEGL
+3613 PQDHSETLNLVLEGL
-3627 PDDAKVFD
+3627 PEGARVFD
-3635 GSGKELTLTFAG
+3635 GNGKELTLTFAG

-3702 KVEPAIDATDYAKT
+3702 KVEPAIDATNYAKT
-3716 SHGLEDEFV
+3716 SHGLEDQFT
-3725 VLNWQPDLSDSAEHV
+3725 VLDWQPDLTDGAEQV
-3740 THLSLSGIEQGY
+3740 THLSLSGIEPGY
-3752 QIWIRVGGVET
+3752 EVWIRVGGVET
-3763 QLSVN
+3763 QLIVS
-3768 GGALDLSDADLKS
+3768 GGAVDLSDGELQS

-3787 LLVKAPEDSDKD
+3787 LLVRGPEDSDRD
-3799 THIQSHVTVT
+3799 TTLQSHVTVT
-3809 QYDVDKN
+3809 QVDVDSSA
-3816 PDGTPTAMDQKVI
+3816 TAQKVI
-3829 EGNLHLDIQAVVE
+3829 DGTLHVDIQAVVE
-3842 PDGKLVQTGALDS
+3842 PDGNLVQTGQLES
-3855 PDGHDIAL
+3855 PDGHDIPL
-3863 KDAFVFQDLDPSS
+3863 DGVFVFEDLDPSS
-3876 DEVIDYL
+3876 VETIDYL
-3883 VITDLPPGFVVVGGI
+3883 VISDLPPGFVVVGGI
-3898 NDGHGNWTVPNSA
+3898 NDGQGNWTVPHDA
-3911 LDSYA
+3911 LGSYA
-3916 LRAPSGYQGGTF
+3916 LRSPDGFTGTVTF
-3928 SFNVSAMVHD
+3928 KVSALVHD
-3938 LSDDGDIS
+3938 LSDDGDVS

-3951 DLHASATFAP
+3951 ELNASADFYGATH
-3961 VSTPGQQ
+3961 SGQV
-3968 AATVDLDNSKP
+3968 AADVDFDNSAP
-3979 IVGVEDHNVN
+3979 ITGVEDHGVN

-3995 QMVTLGTADA
+3995 QVVTLGTADA
-4005 DHDELSIVIKDL
+4005 DHDELSIVITGL
-4017 PQGVNVQGLTYDF
+4017 PPGVNVQGLTFDF

-4041 GLSDL
+4041 DL
-4046 DKLTLTLPEDYA
+4046 DDLDRLTLTLPQDYA
-4058 GNGLSFKV
+4058 GNGLHFNV

-4072 TVSGNTKQ
+4072 TVSGDTKTV
-4080 SEKDISLSITPEV
+4080 EKDVTLSITPEV
-4093 DTKGGAD
+4093 DINGGAD
-4100 GQPELHLQVKD
+4100 GLPELQLNVKD
-4111 VNGQPSNLEDTHV
+4111 VNGDGQPDNLEDTDI
-4124 HLDLSVTLAD
+4124 HLDLSVKLAD
-4134 MTPSEANG
+4134 ISPSVADG
-4142 GLETVERM
+4142 GLETVERVV
-4150 TVTVDAQYGHFLDAS
+4150 VTVDPQYGHFLDKN
-4165 GKPVQSLVVSD
+4165 GQPVSTLRVND
-4176 PAALKDLVFVPKQH
+4176 PADLKDLVFVPKEH
-4190 FSGHVPLDVK
+4190 FSGKVPLAVT

-4207 TTGTDTGSWSG
+4207 TTGTDRGSWSG
-4218 NASFEVL
+4218 NVSFEVL

-4231 QLTVK
+4231 NLTVQD
-4236 NVSGN
+4236 VTGQ
-4241 EDGSVSLGGLGATLI
+4241 EDGSVSLGGLGASLI

-4263 IVALQI
+4263 IVGLQI

-4282 VNNGNGVWQV
+4282 VNNGGGVWQV
-4292 PVGTDFSKLT
+4292 PVGTDFSTLT

-4316 LSAFTLDQGLTLPLE
+4316 LSAFTLDKGLTLPLE
-4331 TSGSFTVTVKP
+4331 TSAGFTVTVNP
-4342 VGDAIIADLQDK
+4342 VGDTVITDMQDQ
-4354 ASGTEGDVITLNLGL
+4354 ASGTEGDVITLHLGV
-4369 ETRDTQA
+4369 ETRDTHA
-4376 TGGNAANVNENKPE
+4376 TGGSAGNVQENGPE

-4403 EIRLPNGVAGSV
+4403 EIRLPSGVSGTV
-4415 VDLGGGRWQITTDGG
+4415 VDLGGGRWQVTTDGG
-4430 KLAAVEL
+4430 KLDGVEL
-4437 VTNDANGALDIKVT
+4437 VTHDANGAMAIKVT
-4451 AQSLDNGALGPEVG
+4451 AQSLDNGALGPEVN
-4465 GTIHVDVSPVNDAPI
+4465 GTIHLDVSPVNDAPV
-4480 NVLPSTPQVAQ
+4480 NVLPGTPQVAQ
-4491 EDKPFVIQGLQV
+4491 ED
-4503 KDVDAGSGT
+4503 
-4512 MEVRLSVEH
+4512 E
-4521 GTLNLPAGSGVT
+4521 
-4533 VAGNGTGSL
+4533 
-4542 VLTGTLADL
+4542 
-4551 NALLSGGVTY
+4551 
-4561 QGNTDFHG
+4561 
-4569 DDKLT
+4569 
-4574 MVTDDRGNT
+4574 
-4583 GSGGPL
+4583 
-4589 GDTDVLPIEVQP
+4589 
-4601 VNDAPVNLLPSA
+4601 
-4613 PQVAQE
+4613 
-4619 DKPFVIQ
+4619 PFVIQ

-4690 DPDFHG
+4690 NPDFHG

-4721 LPILVQPVNDAPVN
+4721 LPIEVQPVNDAPVN

-4829 VTNDLGN
+4829 VTNDLGS

-4893 SMVLRVEHGVLT
+4893 SMMLRVEHGVLT

-4917 AGTSVVTL
+4917 AGTGVITL
-4925 VGSLDDLNGL
+4925 VGSLDDLNSL

-4955 ITTSDQG
+4955 ITTSDLG
-4962 NTGTGGVL
+4962 NTGAGGAL

-5010 SVVNPAPGELSVR
+5010 SVVNPATGELSVR
-5023 IQNLGSAQVVD
+5023 IQNLGGAQVVD
-5034 EHGQSV
+5034 EHGQRV

-5058 YLKDLPAGDHALTL
+5058 YVKDLPAGDHALTL
-5072 SAESSLGGGTLS
+5072 SAESSLGGSTLS

-5111 SSGNDR
+5111 STGNDR

-5132 NDILTGGAGSDLFV
+5132 NDILSGGAGSDLFV

-5155 ASPAIDTITDFRPQ
+5155 AQPAIDTITDFRPQ
-5169 EGDRIDLADLLKGVT
+5169 EGDKIDLADLLKGVT
-5184 DNSVDGLLGHL
+5184 GNSVDSLLGHL
-5195 QASVTST
+5195 QASVTSV
-5202 GNGLSDVSLSV
+5202 GHGLSDVNLSV
-5213 SPAGDGNVTQ
+5213 SPAGDGHVTQ
-5223 QITLKDVDLSGWNLS
+5223 QITLKDVDLSGWSLS
-5238 GSSSHD
+5238 GTSSHD

-5252 HSLIIQHP
+5252 HSLIVQHP